1 METFLLNLLKTS
13 LLGSLAIL
21 AMLVLKPLW
30 RERYRAKTRCWL
42 WLALAAFLL
51 LPVDF
56 SVKNAPVQAAPPKD
70 YTLFVGTDKTAIQS
84 TDNLFGDMAEKSGQ
98 SPAQVRDTIIQR
110 PVTNPEQKTTR
121 YIPVTTILFYG
132 YLAGAAAFLL
142 YQGVSY
148 ALFRRTVRR
157 WKRDV
162 SRADYAAMLSDT
174 ARDLGV
180 SAPEMIVCEAI
191 STPAVTGLL
200 RPRLLLPHERYDV
213 QELRYILR
221 HELCHLKRR
230 DMLLKLVLLAA
241 NAMHWFNPV
250 VYLML
255 RQADEDIELACDS
268 AATDGLELPERAAYS
283 RTLLAAVQSSVRA
296 LPATT
301 CFGGTVERLKR
312 RITNVLG
319 AQKKRGLGV
328 VALVLALT
336 LTAGCAISWG
346 ERAQKNDDPFADK
359 SYTVDILL
367 YEAPAFTD
375 GFTDGT
381 YPSFR
386 TTTNTAGEKYVTLCD
401 AWGSTSIYGPM
412 EEYTLE
418 KQSFYALFGSTKA
431 SPVDDLIQN
440 NKSAWSGHCE
450 EASDG
455 QPNQVYLLKQKDGS
469 VYLGL
474 AGDYEEDG
482 SELFCSVFRLN
493 EQVNPIYA
501 SMDDY
506 AAACVED
513 LKKGTMTYSVSEN
526 NDYAS
531 RSIEDTVADVRVT
544 QLEQADS
551 LGNLS
556 PDGTVLELWYFQYEM
571 KPTNEAGMQID
582 VIGGQ
587 ELTDDGYLNENWT
600 HYLTVLH
607 YTYGEKTG
615 YQVIGTYTGNDGLWY
630 NGCSYS
636 GEEKYYLHDFYV
648 DYAGLDL
655 PKMFIPDLLNDTAAD
670 GYGRANQCEARLI
683 SGDGSYYFYAPITA
697 WACNPGTEF
706 WYSRYDTGSYFNAKK
721 LEQSLDEAKA
731 EWESTGAKAEKT
743 DAGWRFVTHEGMS
756 NTIVTLFDAPDGTCY
771 EVTTHWTFDG
781 STEENQWGWNRDR
794 AVEGEAV
801 ILQAMVN
808 SFRTSKI
815 LFTDGS
821 PNGSESSDP
830 APDDTAFQADL
841 QLASNGGA
849 SWLSLNTD
857 GMAVGGHD
865 PKDSAPTVLLDTCDY
880 KEYDPSESSPSG
892 SAVPPGGG
900 NPLALCLSLSNS
912 ARFTF
917 YEGSDFMLYQHGDTR
932 YYKVSSYGDYATIFD
947 AMLAWYN
954 KTPDK
959 EATFESDLVLASN
972 AATVDILAF
981 CPASGESGSHAPLLT
996 GYSVALDSYEYKPI
1010 DKPKNLDGLDSV
1022 ELWPHNAQATCLIF
1036 YKGTNT
1042 VKYVSGK
1049 SERYYRAVGDFS
1061 IVDNDGRTLYDLMR
1075 VWYDTAEYSDML
1087 TSDVRAQS
1095 KSFSWQEAAQNWA
1108 NAYYGTQKE
1117 VTSGSIYKF
1126 TWLNVTVNPAEE
1138 TTQAKRKAGEIDDNT
1153 YCFAVRVEFTAE
1165 SANALQS
1172 AMAGNTVKC
1181 ENPAA
1186 PKDAYEFYRCCTI
1199 QLRDDGRWYG
1209 TELGTGWLCAIPK
1222 KEGLPPPFFAVFQRR
1237 AGKSTGTSQ
1246 RYVV

>member
-42 WLALAAFLL
+42 WLALAVFLL

-132 YLAGAAAFLL
+132 YLAGTAAFLL

-162 SRADYAAMLSDT
+162 ARADYAAMLSDT

-250 VYLML
+250 AYLML

-336 LTAGCAISWG
+336 LTAGCAVSWG
-346 ERAQKNDDPFADK
+346 ERGKKNDAPF
-359 SYTVDILL
+359 
-367 YEAPAFTD
+367 
-375 GFTDGT
+375 DGT
-381 YPSFR
+381 RYNPVLVVANWELTIGKNFR
-386 TTTNTAGEKYVTLCD
+386 PLYYVSDESGTYFRLSREDGVNTVTMIYDGGET
-401 AWGSTSIYGPM
+401 AFAPM
-412 EEYTLE
+412 ESATLTQENFDGTLLPDLDALRSDNKTAWRVQLPDNFDDHDPEASPNLVFLLEQEDGTLYLCIGYHFNGGDAFPEDSDRIRWVYRLE
-418 KQSFYALFGSTKA
+418 KE
-431 SPVDDLIQN
+431 DDT
-440 NKSAWSGHCE
+440 
-450 EASDG
+450 
-455 QPNQVYLLKQKDGS
+455 
-469 VYLGL
+469 
-474 AGDYEEDG
+474 
-482 SELFCSVFRLN
+482 
-493 EQVNPIYA
+493 IYA

-526 NDYAS
+526 NKYAS

-544 QLEQADS
+544 QLEFADS

-571 KPTNEAGMQID
+571 KPTNEAGAQINI
-582 VIGGQ
+582 VGGQ

-607 YTYGEKTG
+607 YTSGEQTG
-615 YQVIGTYTGNDGLWY
+615 YQILGTYTGNDGLWY

-636 GEEKYYLHDFYV
+636 GEEKYYLHDFYI

-655 PKMFIPDLLNDTAAD
+655 PKMYIPNLVDGLVED
-670 GYGRANQCEARLI
+670 GYGHGNSVEGRLV
-683 SGDGSYYFYAPITA
+683 SGSTYNFCYYYVPITG
-697 WACNPGTEF
+697 WACSPGTDY
-706 WYSRYDTGSYFNAKK
+706 WYSRYDTGSYFSVKK
-721 LEQSLDEAKA
+721 LERGINDAKA
-731 EWESTGAKAEKT
+731 EWESTGVTGEKVDT
-743 DAGWRFVTHEGMS
+743 GCWRYVTHEGMS
-756 NTIVTLFDAPDGTCY
+756 NTIVTLFAGPNNTTY
-771 EVTTHWTFDG
+771 EVEIHWLFDG
-781 STEENQWGWNRDR
+781 STEENQWGWNHDR
-794 AVEGEAV
+794 AVEEEAV

-821 PNGSESSDP
+821 SNGSESSDP
-830 APDDTAFQADL
+830 APDDTAFQTDL

-865 PKDSAPTVLLDTCDY
+865 PKDAAPTVLLDTCDY

-892 SAVPPGGG
+892 SAVPPRGG

-981 CPASGESGSHAPLLT
+981 CPAGGESGSHAPLLT

-1049 SERYYRAVGDFS
+1049 SERYYRAIGDFS

-1126 TWLNVTVNPAEE
+1126 TWLNVTVTPAEE
-1138 TTQAKRKAGEIDDNT
+1138 TTQTKRKAGEIDDNT

-1209 TELGTGWLCAIPK
+1209 TELGIGW
-1222 KEGLPPPFFAVFQRR
+1222 
-1237 AGKSTGTSQ
+1237 
-1246 RYVV
+1246 

>member
-13 LLGSLAIL
+13 LLGSIAIL

-42 WLALAAFLL
+42 WLALAVFLL

-70 YTLFVGTDKTAIQS
+70 YTLFVGTDKTTIQS

-162 SRADYAAMLSDT
+162 ARADYASLLSDT

-336 LTAGCAISWG
+336 FTAGCAVSWG
-346 ERAQKNDDPFADK
+346 NKNELSDPFGK
-359 SYTVDILL
+359 SYTIADIVYIGVEPDDTFRENAANAELL
-367 YEAPAFTD
+367 LRPDAQSITLTWTDRYKWDCTAAGSFEMTEENFDRYFDGSAFEAADNPAGWQESDMSAAKLRRENANTWCFTTSSPPD
-375 GFTDGT
+375 GLTD
-381 YPSFR
+381 Y
-386 TTTNTAGEKYVTLCD
+386 LC
-401 AWGSTSIYGPM
+401 
-412 EEYTLE
+412 
-418 KQSFYALFGSTKA
+418 
-431 SPVDDLIQN
+431 
-440 NKSAWSGHCE
+440 
-450 EASDG
+450 
-455 QPNQVYLLKQKDGS
+455 LLQQKDGTL
-469 VYLGL
+469 YLAMGYYPDSKQTAPHCFHTL
-474 AGDYEEDG
+474 
-482 SELFCSVFRLN
+482 FRLA
-493 EQVNPIYA
+493 EKAVPIYA

-506 AAACVED
+506 AAMCVED

-526 NDYAS
+526 NEYAS

-544 QLEQADS
+544 QLEQGDS

-571 KPTNEAGMQID
+571 KPTNEAGAQINI
-582 VIGGQ
+582 VGGQ
-587 ELTDDGYLNENWT
+587 ELTDDGYLNEHWT

-607 YTYGEKTG
+607 YTSGEKTG
-615 YQVIGTYTGNDGLWY
+615 YQIIGTSMSNDGLWY
-630 NGCSYS
+630 NGCSY
-636 GEEKYYLHDFYV
+636 GVDLKYYLHDFYI
-648 DYAGLDL
+648 DYAGLNE
-655 PKMFIPDLLNDTAAD
+655 PKMYIPNLVDGLVED
-670 GYGRANQCEARLI
+670 GYGHGNSVEGRLV
-683 SGDGSYYFYAPITA
+683 SGSTYNFCYYYVPITG
-697 WACNPGTEF
+697 WACSPGTDY
-706 WYSRYDTGSYFNAKK
+706 WYSRYDTGSYFSVKK
-721 LEQSLDEAKA
+721 LERGINDAKA
-731 EWESTGAKAEKT
+731 EWESTGVTGEKVDT
-743 DAGWRFVTHEGMS
+743 GCWRYVTHEGMS
-756 NTIVTLFDAPDGTCY
+756 NTIVTLFAGPNNTTY
-771 EVTTHWTFDG
+771 EVEIHWLFDG

-794 AVEGEAV
+794 AVEEEAV

-815 LFTDGS
+815 LPTMD
-821 PNGSESSDP
+821 PVLDDP
-830 APDDTAFQADL
+830 AFKADL
-841 QLASNGGA
+841 QLATNGGA
-849 SWLSLNTD
+849 SWMYLSKNSA
-857 GMAVGGHD
+857 AVSD
-865 PKDSAPTVLLDTCDY
+865 CNMRNVTPTVKLDECSYALLNEEFTPDDGKQT
-880 KEYDPSESSPSG
+880 
-892 SAVPPGGG
+892 
-900 NPLALCLSLSNS
+900 LTLWLSNNDS
-912 ARFTF
+912 SHLAF
-917 YEGSDFMLYQHGDTR
+917 YESTNVMLYQRDDAR
-932 YYKVSSYGDYATIFD
+932 YYKVSNFGDYATLYD
-947 AMLAWYN
+947 AMLAWFN
-954 KTPDK
+954 SAQSGTEP
-959 EATFESDLVLASN
+959 SDASSTTTTN
-972 AATVDILAF
+972 AVSRDSLIKAA
-981 CPASGESGSHAPLLT
+981 
-996 GYSVALDSYEYKPI
+996 DSYVDLGGYLWYTAGGKFCRWHE
-1010 DKPKNLDGLDSV
+1010 GGSV
-1022 ELWPHNAQATCLIF
+1022 ETVCDLPLDYDTPVSASLSTQDNRILMNYHIGGATMGSFI
-1036 YKGTNT
+1036 T
-1042 VKYVSGK
+1042 
-1049 SERYYRAVGDFS
+1049 D
-1061 IVDNDGRTLYDLMR
+1061 LYDTDGKKLSSINGYNAIAISGDIIVMTDYFMPTPNNMSIS
-1075 VWYDTAEYSDML
+1075 YDCGKTFTEFGDKDWFYGSAL
-1087 TSDVRAQS
+1087 TED
-1095 KSFSWQEAAQNWA
+1095 
-1108 NAYYGTQKE
+1108 GTY
-1117 VTSGSIYKF
+1117 VTSVNSSLEIRDGYVYTTAVYDINHEKSDDP
-1126 TWLNVTVNPAEE
+1126 LVTH
-1138 TTQAKRKAGEIDDNT
+1138 
-1153 YCFAVRVEFTAE
+1153 AVRI
-1165 SANALQS
+1165 SI
-1172 AMAGNTVKC
+1172 K
-1181 ENPAA
+1181 
-1186 PKDAYEFYRCCTI
+1186 
-1199 QLRDDGRWYG
+1199 
-1209 TELGTGWLCAIPK
+1209 TGAQEILD
-1222 KEGLPPPFFAVFQRR
+1222 
-1237 AGKSTGTSQ
+1237 
-1246 RYVV
+1246 

>member
-98 SPAQVRDTIIQR
+98 SPAAVRDTIIQR

-142 YQGVSY
+142 YQGISY

-200 RPRLLLPHERYDV
+200 CPRLLLPHERYDV

-336 LTAGCAISWG
+336 LTAGCATSWG
-346 ERAQKNDDPFADK
+346 SRDASTAPFDGSRYNPMFVFGNSELTTGKDFRPLYYVSDGNGFSVQLSQGNGAK
-359 SYTVDILL
+359 SVALTYGSTVAVYMPLESVTL
-367 YEAPAFTD
+367 TQENF
-375 GFTDGT
+375 DGT
-381 YPSFR
+381 LLPDLDTLRGDNKAAWRVQLPDNFDDHDPEASPNLVFLLEQEDGTLYLCIGYHFEGGDAFPEDTDRIRWVYRLEKEDDTLYPSM
-386 TTTNTAGEKYVTLCD
+386 D
-401 AWGSTSIYGPM
+401 A
-412 EEYTLE
+412 
-418 KQSFYALFGSTKA
+418 
-431 SPVDDLIQN
+431 
-440 NKSAWSGHCE
+440 
-450 EASDG
+450 
-455 QPNQVYLLKQKDGS
+455 
-469 VYLGL
+469 
-474 AGDYEEDG
+474 
-482 SELFCSVFRLN
+482 
-493 EQVNPIYA
+493 
-501 SMDDY
+501 Y
-506 AAACVED
+506 AAAQVEK
-513 LKKGTMTYSVSEN
+513 LKKSTMSYCTSEDGN
-526 NDYAS
+526 YAS
-531 RSIEDTVADVRVT
+531 QVAEDTVADVRVT
-544 QLEQADS
+544 QLEQGDS

-571 KPTNEAGMQID
+571 KPTNEAGVEIEP
-582 VIGGQ
+582 VGGQ
-587 ELTDDGYLNENWT
+587 YVTDDGYLRESWT
-600 HYLTVLH
+600 HYLTVLR
-607 YTYGEKTG
+607 YTSGEKTG

-630 NGCSYS
+630 DGCNYS
-636 GEEKYYLHDFYV
+636 GEEKYYLHDFYI

-655 PKMFIPDLLNDTAAD
+655 PKMFIPNLLNAATD

-794 AVEGEAV
+794 AVEGEAEV
-801 ILQAMVN
+801 LRAMVR
-808 SFRTSKI
+808 SFTVNW
-815 LFTDGS
+815 DADAAA
-821 PNGSESSDP
+821 DP
-830 APDDTAFQADL
+830 ALDDSDFQADL

-849 SWLSLNTD
+849 AWMFLYRDNAAITDRDMLNVTPTVRLDECSYALLHDKFTPADGARSLTLWLSNNDSSHLAFFEGTD
-857 GMAVGGHD
+857 IV
-865 PKDSAPTVLLDTCDY
+865 
-880 KEYDPSESSPSG
+880 
-892 SAVPPGGG
+892 
-900 NPLALCLSLSNS
+900 
-912 ARFTF
+912 
-917 YEGSDFMLYQHGDTR
+917 LYQRDDAY
-932 YYKVSSYGDYATIFD
+932 YYKVSDYGDYATLYD
-947 AMLAWYN
+947 AMLAWFN
-954 KTPDK
+954 SAQSGTEPSDASS
-959 EATFESDLVLASN
+959 ATTTN
-972 AATVDILAF
+972 AVSRDSLIKAA
-981 CPASGESGSHAPLLT
+981 
-996 GYSVALDSYEYKPI
+996 DSYVDLGGYLWYTAGGKFCRWHEGGSVETIDTLPI
-1010 DKPKNLDGLDSV
+1010 DYLNDAPVSASLSTQDNRILMSYHIGGATMGTYVTELYNSDGEQYVKIDGYESIAFDNHGNIVKTLQFPPAQNNLSISYD
-1022 ELWPHNAQATCLIF
+1022 
-1036 YKGTNT
+1036 
-1042 VKYVSGK
+1042 SGK
-1049 SERYYRAVGDFS
+1049 TWTSIGDADYFYGSVTEDGSSISYFPGALEIRDGYVYTTAV
-1061 IVDNDGRTLYDLMR
+1061 YDI
-1075 VWYDTAEYSDML
+1075 DHQK
-1087 TSDVRAQS
+1087 TSDPL
-1095 KSFSWQEAAQNWA
+1095 
-1108 NAYYGTQKE
+1108 
-1117 VTSGSIYKF
+1117 VTHS
-1126 TWLNVTVNPAEE
+1126 
-1138 TTQAKRKAGEIDDNT
+1138 
-1153 YCFAVRVEFTAE
+1153 VRV
-1165 SANALQS
+1165 NL
-1172 AMAGNTVKC
+1172 K
-1181 ENPAA
+1181 
-1186 PKDAYEFYRCCTI
+1186 
-1199 QLRDDGRWYG
+1199 
-1209 TELGTGWLCAIPK
+1209 TGAQEILD
-1222 KEGLPPPFFAVFQRR
+1222 
-1237 AGKSTGTSQ
+1237 
-1246 RYVV
+1246 

>member
-56 SVKNAPVQAAPPKD
+56 SVKNAPVQAEPPKD

-98 SPAQVRDTIIQR
+98 SPAAVRDTIIQR

-162 SRADYAAMLSDT
+162 SRADYASLLSDT

-319 AQKKRGLGV
+319 AQKKRGLGI

-336 LTAGCAISWG
+336 LTAGCAVSWG

-359 SYTVDILL
+359 SYTVDTLL
-367 YEAPAFTD
+367 YEAPGFTD
-375 GFTDGT
+375 GFTDGA
-381 YPSFR
+381 YPTFR
-386 TTTNTAGEKYVTLCD
+386 TATNPAGEKYVTMFNDLGY
-401 AWGSTSIYGPM
+401 ALIYGPM
-412 EEYTLE
+412 EEYKLE
-418 KQSFYALFGSTKA
+418 KQSFYALFGNTRDA
-431 SPVDDLIQN
+431 SPVDDLMQH
-440 NKSAWSGHCE
+440 NKSAWTGYCE
-450 EASDG
+450 EAKDS
-455 QPNQVYLLKQKDGS
+455 QPYQAYLLEQEDGTI
-469 VYLGL
+469 YLGL
-474 AGDYEEDG
+474 SADYAEDG
-482 SELFCSVFRLN
+482 SECFCMVYRL
-493 EQVNPIYA
+493 EKQDDTIYA

-506 AAACVED
+506 AAACVAE
-513 LKKGTMTYSVSEN
+513 LKKGTMSYCTSEDGN
-526 NDYAS
+526 YAS
-531 RSIEDTVADVRVT
+531 QVAEDTVADVRVT
-544 QLEQADS
+544 QLEMGDS

-607 YTYGEKTG
+607 YTSGEKTG
-615 YQVIGTYTGNDGLWY
+615 YQVIGTSMSNDGLWY
-630 NGCSYS
+630 NGCSY
-636 GEEKYYLHDFYV
+636 GQELKYYLHDFYI

-655 PKMFIPDLLNDTAAD
+655 PKMYIPNLVDGTVTD
-670 GYGRANQCEARLI
+670 GYGNENTVEGRLI
-683 SGDGSYYFYAPITA
+683 SGDGNYRFYVPIDA
-697 WACNPGTEF
+697 WLCKPDSEY
-706 WYSRYDTGSYFNAKK
+706 WYSRYTGSYFSVT
-721 LEQSLDEAKA
+721 EVDHSLYDEKP
-731 EWESTGAKAEKT
+731 EWESAGYTAEWI
-743 DAGWRFVTHEGMS
+743 DESCRFVTHEGMS
-756 NTIVTLFDAPDGTCY
+756 NTVVTLFNGPNNICY
-771 EVTTHWTFDG
+771 IVEIHWLFDG
-781 STEENQWGWNRDR
+781 STEENQWGWNHDR
-794 AVEGEAV
+794 AVEGEAT

-821 PNGSESSDP
+821 SNGSESSDP
-830 APDDTAFQADL
+830 APDDTAFQTDL

-865 PKDSAPTVLLDTCDY
+865 PKDAAPTVLLDTCDY

-981 CPASGESGSHAPLLT
+981 CPAGGESGSHAPLLT

-1010 DKPKNLDGLDSV
+1010 DKPKKLDGLDSV

-1209 TELGTGWLCAIPK
+1209 TELGTGW
-1222 KEGLPPPFFAVFQRR
+1222 
-1237 AGKSTGTSQ
+1237 
-1246 RYVV
+1246 

>member
-42 WLALAAFLL
+42 WLALAVFLL

-319 AQKKRGLGV
+319 AQKKRGLGI

-336 LTAGCAISWG
+336 LTAGCAVSWG

-359 SYTVDILL
+359 SYTVDTLL
-367 YEAPAFTD
+367 YEAPGFTD
-375 GFTDGT
+375 GFTDGA
-381 YPSFR
+381 YPTFR
-386 TTTNTAGEKYVTLCD
+386 TATNPAGEKYVTMFNDLGY
-401 AWGSTSIYGPM
+401 ALIYGPM
-412 EEYTLE
+412 EEYKLE
-418 KQSFYALFGSTKA
+418 KQSFYALFGNTRDA
-431 SPVDDLIQN
+431 SPVDDLMQH
-440 NKSAWSGHCE
+440 NKSAWTGYCE
-450 EASDG
+450 EAKDS
-455 QPNQVYLLKQKDGS
+455 QPYQAYLLEQEDGTI
-469 VYLGL
+469 YLGL
-474 AGDYEEDG
+474 SADYAEDG
-482 SELFCSVFRLN
+482 SECFCMVYRLN
-493 EQVNPIYA
+493 EQINPIYA

-571 KPTNEAGMQID
+571 KPTNEAGVQID

-587 ELTDDGYLNENWT
+587 ELTDDGYLNEHWT

-615 YQVIGTYTGNDGLWY
+615 YQIIGTSMSNDGLWY
-630 NGCSYS
+630 NGCGY
-636 GEEKYYLHDFYV
+636 GVDLKYYLHDFYV

-655 PKMFIPDLLNDTAAD
+655 PKMYIPNLVDGLVED
-670 GYGRANQCEARLI
+670 GYGHGNSVEGRLV
-683 SGDGSYYFYAPITA
+683 SGSTYNFCYYYVPITG
-697 WACNPGTEF
+697 WACSPGTDY
-706 WYSRYDTGSYFNAKK
+706 WYSRYDTGSYFSVKK
-721 LEQSLDEAKA
+721 LERGINDAKA
-731 EWESTGAKAEKT
+731 EWESTGVTGEKVDT
-743 DAGWRFVTHEGMS
+743 GCWRYVTHEGMS
-756 NTIVTLFDAPDGTCY
+756 NTIVTLFAGPNNTTY
-771 EVTTHWTFDG
+771 EVEIHWLFDG

-794 AVEGEAV
+794 AVEEEAV
-801 ILQAMVN
+801 ILQAMVKHFTIN
-808 SFRTSKI
+808 GGI
-815 LFTDGS
+815 YFTDGS
-821 PNGSESSDP
+821 SDSESP
-830 APDDTAFQADL
+830 ADTAFLTDL

-865 PKDSAPTVLLDTCDY
+865 PKDAAPTVLLDTCDY

-892 SAVPPGGG
+892 SAVPPRGG

-981 CPASGESGSHAPLLT
+981 CPAGGESGSHAPLLT

-1075 VWYDTAEYSDML
+1075 VWYDTVEYSDML

-1199 QLRDDGRWYG
+1199 QLKDDGRWYG
-1209 TELGTGWLCAIPK
+1209 TELGTGW
-1222 KEGLPPPFFAVFQRR
+1222 
-1237 AGKSTGTSQ
+1237 
-1246 RYVV
+1246 

>member
-142 YQGVSY
+142 YQGISY
-148 ALFRRTVRR
+148 AHFRRTVRR

-319 AQKKRGLGV
+319 VQKKRGLGI

-336 LTAGCAISWG
+336 LTAGCAVSWG

-359 SYTVDILL
+359 SYTVDTLL
-367 YEAPAFTD
+367 YEAPGFTD
-375 GFTDGT
+375 GFTDGA
-381 YPSFR
+381 YPTFR
-386 TTTNTAGEKYVTLCD
+386 TATNPAGEKYVTMFNDLGY
-401 AWGSTSIYGPM
+401 ALIYGPM
-412 EEYTLE
+412 EEYKLE
-418 KQSFYALFGSTKA
+418 KQSFYALFGNTRDA
-431 SPVDDLIQN
+431 SPVDDLMQH
-440 NKSAWSGHCE
+440 NKSAWTGYCE
-450 EASDG
+450 EAKDS
-455 QPNQVYLLKQKDGS
+455 QPYQAYLLEQEDGTI
-469 VYLGL
+469 YLGL
-474 AGDYEEDG
+474 SADYAEDG
-482 SELFCSVFRLN
+482 SECFCMVYRLN
-493 EQVNPIYA
+493 EQINPIYA

-526 NDYAS
+526 NEYAS

-544 QLEQADS
+544 QLEQGDS

-571 KPTNEAGMQID
+571 KPTNEAGVEIEP
-582 VIGGQ
+582 VGGQ
-587 ELTDDGYLNENWT
+587 YVTDDGYLRESWT

-607 YTYGEKTG
+607 YTSGEKTG

-630 NGCSYS
+630 NGCNYS
-636 GEEKYYLHDFYV
+636 GEEKYYLHDFYI

-655 PKMFIPDLLNDTAAD
+655 PKMFIPNLLNAATD

-815 LFTDGS
+815 LPTTD
-821 PNGSESSDP
+821 PVLDDP
-830 APDDTAFQADL
+830 AFKADL
-841 QLASNGGA
+841 QLATNGGA
-849 SWLSLNTD
+849 SWMYLSKNSA
-857 GMAVGGHD
+857 AVSD
-865 PKDSAPTVLLDTCDY
+865 CNMRNVTPTVKLDECSYALLNEEFTPDDGKQT
-880 KEYDPSESSPSG
+880 
-892 SAVPPGGG
+892 
-900 NPLALCLSLSNS
+900 LTLWLSNNDS
-912 ARFTF
+912 SHLAF
-917 YEGSDFMLYQHGDTR
+917 YEGTNVMLYQRDDAR
-932 YYKVSSYGDYATIFD
+932 YYKVSNFGDYATLYD
-947 AMLAWYN
+947 AMLAWFN
-954 KTPDK
+954 SAQSGTEP
-959 EATFESDLVLASN
+959 SDASSTTTTN
-972 AATVDILAF
+972 AVSRDSLIKAA
-981 CPASGESGSHAPLLT
+981 
-996 GYSVALDSYEYKPI
+996 DSYVDLGGYLWYTAGGKFCRWRE
-1010 DKPKNLDGLDSV
+1010 GGSV
-1022 ELWPHNAQATCLIF
+1022 ETVCDLPLDYDTPVSASLSTQDNRILMNYHIGGATMGSFI
-1036 YKGTNT
+1036 T
-1042 VKYVSGK
+1042 
-1049 SERYYRAVGDFS
+1049 D
-1061 IVDNDGRTLYDLMR
+1061 LYDTDGKKLSSINGYNAIAISGDIIVMTDYFMPTPNNMSIS
-1075 VWYDTAEYSDML
+1075 YDCGKTFTEFGDKDWFYGSAL
-1087 TSDVRAQS
+1087 TED
-1095 KSFSWQEAAQNWA
+1095 
-1108 NAYYGTQKE
+1108 GTY
-1117 VTSGSIYKF
+1117 VTSVNSSLEIRDGYVYTTAVYDINHEKSDDP
-1126 TWLNVTVNPAEE
+1126 LVTH
-1138 TTQAKRKAGEIDDNT
+1138 
-1153 YCFAVRVEFTAE
+1153 AVRIST
-1165 SANALQS
+1165 
-1172 AMAGNTVKC
+1172 K
-1181 ENPAA
+1181 
-1186 PKDAYEFYRCCTI
+1186 
-1199 QLRDDGRWYG
+1199 
-1209 TELGTGWLCAIPK
+1209 TGAQEILD
-1222 KEGLPPPFFAVFQRR
+1222 
-1237 AGKSTGTSQ
+1237 
-1246 RYVV
+1246 

>member
-42 WLALAAFLL
+42 WLALAVFLL

-70 YTLFVGTDKTAIQS
+70 YTLFVGTDKTTIQS

-162 SRADYAAMLSDT
+162 ARADYAAMLSDT

-200 RPRLLLPHERYDV
+200 RPRLLLPHEHYDV

-283 RTLLAAVQSSVRA
+283 RILLAAVQSSVRA

-336 LTAGCAISWG
+336 LTAGCAVGWG
-346 ERAQKNDDPFADK
+346 ERAQTQKNDDPFADK

-367 YEAPAFTD
+367 YEAPGFTD
-375 GFTDGT
+375 GFTDGA
-381 YPSFR
+381 YPTFR
-386 TTTNTAGEKYVTLCD
+386 TATNPAGEKYVTMFNDLGY
-401 AWGSTSIYGPM
+401 ALIYGPM
-412 EEYTLE
+412 EEYKLE
-418 KQSFYALFGSTKA
+418 KQSFYALFGNTRDA
-431 SPVDDLIQN
+431 SPVDDLMQH
-440 NKSAWSGHCE
+440 NKSAWTGYCE
-450 EASDG
+450 EAKDS
-455 QPNQVYLLKQKDGS
+455 QPYQAYLLEQEDGTI
-469 VYLGL
+469 YLGL
-474 AGDYEEDG
+474 SADYAEDG
-482 SELFCSVFRLN
+482 SECFCMVYRL
-493 EQVNPIYA
+493 EKEDDTIYA

-607 YTYGEKTG
+607 YTSGEQTG

-794 AVEGEAV
+794 AVEGEAEV
-801 ILQAMVN
+801 LRAMVR
-808 SFRTSKI
+808 SFTVNW
-815 LFTDGS
+815 DADAAA
-821 PNGSESSDP
+821 DP
-830 APDDTAFQADL
+830 ALDDSDFQADL

-849 SWLSLNTD
+849 AWMFLYRDNAAITDRDMLNVTPTVRLDECSYALLHDKFTPADGARSLTLWLSNNDSSHLVFFEDTD
-857 GMAVGGHD
+857 I
-865 PKDSAPTVLLDTCDY
+865 
-880 KEYDPSESSPSG
+880 
-892 SAVPPGGG
+892 
-900 NPLALCLSLSNS
+900 
-912 ARFTF
+912 
-917 YEGSDFMLYQHGDTR
+917 MLYQRDDAY
-932 YYKVSSYGDYATIFD
+932 YYKVSDYGDYATLYD
-947 AMLAWYN
+947 AMLAWFNSAQSGTEPSDASSATTTNAVSRDSLIKAADSYVDLGGYLWYTADGKFCRWHEGGSVETLRELPYN
-954 KTPDK
+954 DVTDQPAI
-959 EATFESDLVLASN
+959 ATLA
-972 AATVDILAF
+972 VEYDQ
-981 CPASGESGSHAPLLT
+981 
-996 GYSVALDSYEYKPI
+996 VALRWHIGGATTGTTMLELYGADGKRTME
-1010 DKPKNLDGLDSV
+1010 LDGSA
-1022 ELWPHNAQATCLIF
+1022 P
-1036 YKGTNT
+1036 
-1042 VKYVSGK
+1042 
-1049 SERYYRAVGDFS
+1049 
-1061 IVDNDGRTLYDLMR
+1061 
-1075 VWYDTAEYSDML
+1075 
-1087 TSDVRAQS
+1087 
-1095 KSFSWQEAAQNWA
+1095 
-1108 NAYYGTQKE
+1108 
-1117 VTSGSIYKF
+1117 
-1126 TWLNVTVNPAEE
+1126 
-1138 TTQAKRKAGEIDDNT
+1138 
-1153 YCFAVRVEFTAE
+1153 FAI
-1165 SANALQS
+1165 S
-1172 AMAGNTVKC
+1172 GNTVVKLLSFPPTTG
-1181 ENPAA
+1181 NLLLSTDGGKTWSAIG
-1186 PKDAYEFYRCCTI
+1186 DADWFYGSVTEDSSGSTSYALADLTI
-1199 QLRDDGRWYG
+1199 RDGYVYTTAVYDVHHEKSNDPLVTRSVRINL
-1209 TELGTGWLCAIPK
+1209 TTGAQEILD
-1222 KEGLPPPFFAVFQRR
+1222 
-1237 AGKSTGTSQ
+1237 
-1246 RYVV
+1246 

>member
-51 LPVDF
+51 LPIDF

-162 SRADYAAMLSDT
+162 SRADYASLLSDT

-200 RPRLLLPHERYDV
+200 RPRLLLPHEHYDV

-230 DMLLKLVLLAA
+230 DMLLKLVLLSA

-319 AQKKRGLGV
+319 AQKKRGLGI

-336 LTAGCAISWG
+336 LTAGCAVSWG

-359 SYTVDILL
+359 SYTVDTLL
-367 YEAPAFTD
+367 YEAPGFTD
-375 GFTDGT
+375 GFTDGA
-381 YPSFR
+381 YPTFR
-386 TTTNTAGEKYVTLCD
+386 TATNPAGEKYVTMFNDLGY
-401 AWGSTSIYGPM
+401 ALIYGPM
-412 EEYTLE
+412 EEYKLE
-418 KQSFYALFGSTKA
+418 KQSFYALFGNTRDA
-431 SPVDDLIQN
+431 SPVDDLMQH
-440 NKSAWSGHCE
+440 NKSAWTGYCE
-450 EASDG
+450 EAKDS
-455 QPNQVYLLKQKDGS
+455 QPYQAYLLEQEDGTI
-469 VYLGL
+469 YLGL
-474 AGDYEEDG
+474 SADYAEDG
-482 SELFCSVFRLN
+482 SECFCMVYRL
-493 EQVNPIYA
+493 EKQDDTIYA

-506 AAACVED
+506 AAERVAE

-526 NDYAS
+526 NEYAS

-544 QLEQADS
+544 QLEQGDS

-571 KPTNEAGMQID
+571 KPTNEAGAQINI
-582 VIGGQ
+582 VGGQ
-587 ELTDDGYLNENWT
+587 ELTDDGYLNEHWT

-615 YQVIGTYTGNDGLWY
+615 YQILGTSMSNDGLWY
-630 NGCSYS
+630 NGCSY
-636 GEEKYYLHDFYV
+636 GVDLKYYLHDFYV

-655 PKMFIPDLLNDTAAD
+655 PKMYIPNLVDGLVED
-670 GYGRANQCEARLI
+670 GYGHGNSVEGRLV
-683 SGDGSYYFYAPITA
+683 SGSTYNFCYYYVPITG
-697 WACNPGTEF
+697 WACSPGTDY
-706 WYSRYDTGSYFNAKK
+706 WYSRYDTGSYFSVKK
-721 LEQSLDEAKA
+721 LERGINDAKA
-731 EWESTGAKAEKT
+731 EWESTGVTGEKVDT
-743 DAGWRFVTHEGMS
+743 GCWRYVTHEGMS
-756 NTIVTLFDAPDGTCY
+756 NTIVTLFAGPNNTTY
-771 EVTTHWTFDG
+771 EVEIHWLFDG

-794 AVEGEAV
+794 AVEEEAV
-801 ILQAMVN
+801 ILQAMVKHFTIN
-808 SFRTSKI
+808 GGI
-815 LFTDGS
+815 YFTDGS
-821 PNGSESSDP
+821 SDSESP
-830 APDDTAFQADL
+830 ADTAFLTDL

-865 PKDSAPTVLLDTCDY
+865 PKDAAPTVLLDTCDY

-981 CPASGESGSHAPLLT
+981 CPAGGESGSHAPLLT

-1087 TSDVRAQS
+1087 TSDVLAQS

-1186 PKDAYEFYRCCTI
+1186 PKDAYAFYRCCTI
-1199 QLRDDGRWYG
+1199 QLKDDGRWYG
-1209 TELGTGWLCAIPK
+1209 TELGTGW
-1222 KEGLPPPFFAVFQRR
+1222 
-1237 AGKSTGTSQ
+1237 
-1246 RYVV
+1246 

>member
-200 RPRLLLPHERYDV
+200 RPRLLLPHEHYDV

-319 AQKKRGLGV
+319 AQKKRGLGI

-336 LTAGCAISWG
+336 LTAGCAVSWG

-359 SYTVDILL
+359 SYTVDTLL
-367 YEAPAFTD
+367 YEAPGFTD
-375 GFTDGT
+375 GFTDGA
-381 YPSFR
+381 YPTFR
-386 TTTNTAGEKYVTLCD
+386 TATNPAGEKYVTMFNDLGY
-401 AWGSTSIYGPM
+401 ALIYGPM
-412 EEYTLE
+412 EEYKLE
-418 KQSFYALFGSTKA
+418 KQSFYALFGNTRDA
-431 SPVDDLIQN
+431 SPVDDLMQH
-440 NKSAWSGHCE
+440 NKSAWTGYCE
-450 EASDG
+450 EAKDS
-455 QPNQVYLLKQKDGS
+455 QPYQAYLLEQEDGTI
-469 VYLGL
+469 YLGL
-474 AGDYEEDG
+474 SADYAEDG
-482 SELFCSVFRLN
+482 SECFCMVYRLN
-493 EQVNPIYA
+493 EQINPIYP

-526 NDYAS
+526 NEYAS

-544 QLEQADS
+544 QLEFADS

-571 KPTNEAGMQID
+571 KPTNEAGVEIEP
-582 VIGGQ
+582 VGGQ
-587 ELTDDGYLNENWT
+587 YVTDDGYLRESWT

-615 YQVIGTYTGNDGLWY
+615 YQIIGTYTGNDGLWY

-636 GEEKYYLHDFYV
+636 GEEKYYLHDFYI
-648 DYAGLDL
+648 DYAGLNE
-655 PKMFIPDLLNDTAAD
+655 PKMYIPDLVDGLVED
-670 GYGRANQCEARLI
+670 GYGHGNSVEGRLV
-683 SGDGSYYFYAPITA
+683 SGSTYNFCYYYVPITG
-697 WACNPGTEF
+697 WACSPGTDY
-706 WYSRYDTGSYFNAKK
+706 WYSRYDTGSYFSVKK
-721 LEQSLDEAKA
+721 LERGINDAKV
-731 EWESTGAKAEKT
+731 EWESTGVTGEKVDT
-743 DAGWRFVTHEGMS
+743 GCWRYVTHEGMS
-756 NTIVTLFDAPDGTCY
+756 NTIVTLFAGPNNTTY
-771 EVTTHWTFDG
+771 EVEIHWLFDG
-781 STEENQWGWNRDR
+781 STEENQWGWNHDR
-794 AVEGEAV
+794 AVEEEAV
-801 ILQAMVN
+801 ILQAMVKHFTIN
-808 SFRTSKI
+808 GGI
-815 LFTDGS
+815 YFTDGS
-821 PNGSESSDP
+821 SDSESP
-830 APDDTAFQADL
+830 ADTAFLTDL

-865 PKDSAPTVLLDTCDY
+865 PKDAAPTVLLDTCDY

-892 SAVPPGGG
+892 SAVPPRGG

-981 CPASGESGSHAPLLT
+981 CPAGGESGSHAPLLT

-1075 VWYDTAEYSDML
+1075 VWYDTVEYSDML

-1199 QLRDDGRWYG
+1199 QLKDDGRWYG
-1209 TELGTGWLCAIPK
+1209 TELGTGW
-1222 KEGLPPPFFAVFQRR
+1222 
-1237 AGKSTGTSQ
+1237 
-1246 RYVV
+1246 

>member
-42 WLALAAFLL
+42 WLALAVFLL

-162 SRADYAAMLSDT
+162 ARADYAAMLSNT

-200 RPRLLLPHERYDV
+200 RPRLLLPHEHYDV

-336 LTAGCAISWG
+336 LTAGCAVSWG
-346 ERAQKNDDPFADK
+346 SRDASTAPFDGSRYHPVFVLENPELTIGESFLPLSNITSTSVQLSQADGIK
-359 SYTVDILL
+359 MVALTYTGTAMVYTPMESVTLTQ
-367 YEAPAFTD
+367 ENF
-375 GFTDGT
+375 DGT
-381 YPSFR
+381 LLPDLDALRSD
-386 TTTNTAGEKYVTLCD
+386 NKTAWRVQLPDNFDDHDPEASPNLVFLLEQEDGTLYLCIGYHFNGGD
-401 AWGSTSIYGPM
+401 AFPEDSDRIRWVYR
-412 EEYTLE
+412 LE
-418 KQSFYALFGSTKA
+418 K
-431 SPVDDLIQN
+431 
-440 NKSAWSGHCE
+440 
-450 EASDG
+450 
-455 QPNQVYLLKQKDGS
+455 
-469 VYLGL
+469 
-474 AGDYEEDG
+474 ED
-482 SELFCSVFRLN
+482 N
-493 EQVNPIYA
+493 TIYP

-506 AAACVED
+506 AAACVEY

-544 QLEQADS
+544 RLEQGDS

-571 KPTNEAGMQID
+571 KPTNEAGVQID

-587 ELTDDGYLNENWT
+587 ELTDDGYLNEHWT

-607 YTYGEKTG
+607 YTSGEKTG
-615 YQVIGTYTGNDGLWY
+615 YQIIGTSMSNDGLWY
-630 NGCSYS
+630 NGCGY
-636 GEEKYYLHDFYV
+636 GVDLKYYLHDFYV

-655 PKMFIPDLLNDTAAD
+655 PKMYIPDLVDGLVED
-670 GYGRANQCEARLI
+670 GYGHGNTVEGRLV
-683 SGDGSYYFYAPITA
+683 SGSTYNFCYYYVPITG
-697 WACNPGTEF
+697 WACSPGTDY
-706 WYSRYDTGSYFNAKK
+706 WYSRYDTGSYFSVKK
-721 LEQSLDEAKA
+721 LERGINDAKA
-731 EWESTGAKAEKT
+731 EWESTGVTGEKVDT
-743 DAGWRFVTHEGMS
+743 GCWRYVTHEGMS
-756 NTIVTLFDAPDGTCY
+756 NTIVTLFAGPNNTTY
-771 EVTTHWTFDG
+771 EVEIHWLFDG

-794 AVEGEAV
+794 AVEEEAV
-801 ILQAMVN
+801 ILQAMVKHFTIN
-808 SFRTSKI
+808 GGI
-815 LFTDGS
+815 YFTDGS
-821 PNGSESSDP
+821 SDSESP
-830 APDDTAFQADL
+830 ADTAFLTDL
-841 QLASNGGA
+841 QLAANGGIESLTLFPA
-849 SWLSLNTD
+849 ATSSIISPREPVSTEGSELHVDLSNYGYSSTSEPENISLLNHIRIDLKGDSQSWF
-857 GMAVGGHD
+857 
-865 PKDSAPTVLLDTCDY
+865 
-880 KEYDPSESSPSG
+880 ESYQ
-892 SAVPPGGG
+892 GG
-900 NPLALCLSLSNS
+900 NVIGYCAENRP
-912 ARFTF
+912 T
-917 YEGSDFMLYQHGDTR
+917 E
-932 YYKVSSYGDYATIFD
+932 YY
-947 AMLAWYN
+947 
-954 KTPDK
+954 
-959 EATFESDLVLASN
+959 
-972 AATVDILAF
+972 LAF
-981 CPASGESGSHAPLLT
+981 
-996 GYSVALDSYEYKPI
+996 
-1010 DKPKNLDGLDSV
+1010 
-1022 ELWPHNAQATCLIF
+1022 
-1036 YKGTNT
+1036 
-1042 VKYVSGK
+1042 
-1049 SERYYRAVGDFS
+1049 GDF
-1061 IVDNDGRTLYDLMR
+1061 GKYATLYDVILEWYHSAQSGTEPSDASSTTTTNAVSR
-1075 VWYDTAEYSDML
+1075 DSLIKAADSYVDLGGYLWYTAGGKFCRWHEGGSVETVCDLPLDYDTPVSASLSTQDNRVLMNYHIGGAIMGSFITDLYDTDGKKLSSINGYNAIAISGDIIVMTDHFMPTPNNMSISYDCGKTFTEFGDKDWFYGSAL
-1087 TSDVRAQS
+1087 TED
-1095 KSFSWQEAAQNWA
+1095 
-1108 NAYYGTQKE
+1108 GTY
-1117 VTSGSIYKF
+1117 VTSVNSSLEIRDGYVYTTAVYDINHEKSDDP
-1126 TWLNVTVNPAEE
+1126 LVTH
-1138 TTQAKRKAGEIDDNT
+1138 
-1153 YCFAVRVEFTAE
+1153 AVRI
-1165 SANALQS
+1165 SI
-1172 AMAGNTVKC
+1172 K
-1181 ENPAA
+1181 
-1186 PKDAYEFYRCCTI
+1186 
-1199 QLRDDGRWYG
+1199 
-1209 TELGTGWLCAIPK
+1209 TGAQEILD
-1222 KEGLPPPFFAVFQRR
+1222 
-1237 AGKSTGTSQ
+1237 
-1246 RYVV
+1246 

>member
-268 AATDGLELPERAAYS
+268 AATDDLDRAERAAYS

-336 LTAGCAISWG
+336 LTAGCAVSWG

-359 SYTVDILL
+359 SYTVDTLL
-367 YEAPAFTD
+367 YEAPGFTD
-375 GFTDGT
+375 GFTDGA
-381 YPSFR
+381 YPTFR
-386 TTTNTAGEKYVTLCD
+386 TATNPAGEKYVTMFNDLGY
-401 AWGSTSIYGPM
+401 ALIYGPM
-412 EEYTLE
+412 EEYKLE
-418 KQSFYALFGSTKA
+418 KQSFYALFGNTRDA
-431 SPVDDLIQN
+431 SPVDDLMQH
-440 NKSAWSGHCE
+440 NKSAWTGYCE
-450 EASDG
+450 EAKDS
-455 QPNQVYLLKQKDGS
+455 QPYQAYLLEQEDGTI
-469 VYLGL
+469 YLGL
-474 AGDYEEDG
+474 SADYAEDG
-482 SELFCSVFRLN
+482 SECFCMVYRLN
-493 EQVNPIYA
+493 EQINPIYA

-526 NDYAS
+526 NEYAS

-544 QLEQADS
+544 QLEQGDS

-571 KPTNEAGMQID
+571 KPTNEAGVEIEP
-582 VIGGQ
+582 VGGQ
-587 ELTDDGYLNENWT
+587 YVTDDGYLRESWT

-607 YTYGEKTG
+607 YTSGEKTG

-630 NGCSYS
+630 NGCNYS
-636 GEEKYYLHDFYV
+636 GEEKYYLHDFYI

-655 PKMFIPDLLNDTAAD
+655 PKMFIPNLLNTATD

-721 LEQSLDEAKA
+721 LEQSLAEAKA

-815 LFTDGS
+815 LPTTD
-821 PNGSESSDP
+821 PVLDDP
-830 APDDTAFQADL
+830 AFKADL
-841 QLASNGGA
+841 QLATNGGA
-849 SWLSLNTD
+849 SWMYLSKNSA
-857 GMAVGGHD
+857 AVSD
-865 PKDSAPTVLLDTCDY
+865 CNMRNVTPTVKLDECSYALLNEEFTPDDGKQT
-880 KEYDPSESSPSG
+880 
-892 SAVPPGGG
+892 
-900 NPLALCLSLSNS
+900 LTLWLSNNDS
-912 ARFTF
+912 SHLAF
-917 YEGSDFMLYQHGDTR
+917 YEGTNVMLYQRDDAR
-932 YYKVSSYGDYATIFD
+932 YYKVSNFGDYATLYD
-947 AMLAWYN
+947 AMLAWFN
-954 KTPDK
+954 SAQSGTEP
-959 EATFESDLVLASN
+959 SDASSTTTTNAVSRDSLIN
-972 AATVDILAF
+972 AA
-981 CPASGESGSHAPLLT
+981 
-996 GYSVALDSYEYKPI
+996 DSYVDLGGYLWYTAGGKFCRWRE
-1010 DKPKNLDGLDSV
+1010 GGSV
-1022 ELWPHNAQATCLIF
+1022 ETVCDLPLDYDTPVSASLSTQDNRILMNYHIGGATMGSFI
-1036 YKGTNT
+1036 T
-1042 VKYVSGK
+1042 
-1049 SERYYRAVGDFS
+1049 D
-1061 IVDNDGRTLYDLMR
+1061 LYDTDGKKLSSINGYNAIAISGDIIVMTDYFMPTPNNMSIS
-1075 VWYDTAEYSDML
+1075 YDCGKTFTEFGDKDWFYGSAL
-1087 TSDVRAQS
+1087 TED
-1095 KSFSWQEAAQNWA
+1095 
-1108 NAYYGTQKE
+1108 GTY
-1117 VTSGSIYKF
+1117 VTSVNSSLEIRDGYVYTTAVYDINHEKSDDP
-1126 TWLNVTVNPAEE
+1126 LVTH
-1138 TTQAKRKAGEIDDNT
+1138 
-1153 YCFAVRVEFTAE
+1153 AVRIST
-1165 SANALQS
+1165 
-1172 AMAGNTVKC
+1172 K
-1181 ENPAA
+1181 
-1186 PKDAYEFYRCCTI
+1186 
-1199 QLRDDGRWYG
+1199 
-1209 TELGTGWLCAIPK
+1209 TGAQEILD
-1222 KEGLPPPFFAVFQRR
+1222 
-1237 AGKSTGTSQ
+1237 
-1246 RYVV
+1246 

>member
-319 AQKKRGLGV
+319 AQKKRGLGI

-336 LTAGCAISWG
+336 LTAGCAVSWG
-346 ERAQKNDDPFADK
+346 NKNELSDPFGK
-359 SYTVDILL
+359 SYTIADIVYIGVEPDDTFRENAANAELL
-367 YEAPAFTD
+367 LRSDAQSMTLTWTDHYKWDCTAAGSFEMTEENFDRYFDGSAFEAADNPAGWQESDMSAAKLRRENANTWCFTTSSPPD
-375 GFTDGT
+375 GLTD
-381 YPSFR
+381 Y
-386 TTTNTAGEKYVTLCD
+386 LC
-401 AWGSTSIYGPM
+401 
-412 EEYTLE
+412 
-418 KQSFYALFGSTKA
+418 
-431 SPVDDLIQN
+431 
-440 NKSAWSGHCE
+440 
-450 EASDG
+450 
-455 QPNQVYLLKQKDGS
+455 LLQQKDGTL
-469 VYLGL
+469 YLAMGYYPDSKQTAPHCFHTL
-474 AGDYEEDG
+474 
-482 SELFCSVFRLN
+482 FRLA
-493 EQVNPIYA
+493 EKAVPIYA

-506 AAACVED
+506 AAKCVED
-513 LKKGTMTYSVSEN
+513 LKQGTMTYYTSEN
-526 NDYAS
+526 GNYGSQAV
-531 RSIEDTVADVRVT
+531 EDTVADVRVT

-571 KPTNEAGMQID
+571 KPTNEAGAQINI
-582 VIGGQ
+582 VGGQ

-607 YTYGEKTG
+607 YTSGEKTG

-630 NGCSYS
+630 DGCNYS
-636 GEEKYYLHDFYV
+636 GEEKYYLHDFYI

-655 PKMFIPDLLNDTAAD
+655 PKMFIPNLLNAATD

-815 LFTDGS
+815 LPTID
-821 PNGSESSDP
+821 PVLDDP
-830 APDDTAFQADL
+830 AFKADL
-841 QLASNGGA
+841 QLATNGGA
-849 SWLSLNTD
+849 SWMYLSKNSAAVSDCNMRNVSPAVKLDECSYALLNEEFTPDD
-857 GMAVGGHD
+857 G
-865 PKDSAPTVLLDTCDY
+865 KQTLTLW
-880 KEYDPSESSPSG
+880 
-892 SAVPPGGG
+892 
-900 NPLALCLSLSNS
+900 LSNNDS
-912 ARFTF
+912 SHLAF
-917 YEGSDFMLYQHGDTR
+917 YEGTNVMLYQRDDAR
-932 YYKVSSYGDYATIFD
+932 YYKVSNFGDYATLYD
-947 AMLAWYN
+947 AMLAWFNSAQSGTETSDASSATTTNAVSRDSLIKAADSYVDLGGYLWYTADGKFYRWHEGGSVETLRELPYN
-954 KTPDK
+954 DVTDQPAIATLAVEYDQVALRWHIGGATTGTTMLELYGADGKRTMELDGSAPFAISGNTIVKLRSFPPTTGNLLLSTDGGKTW
-959 EATFESDLVLASN
+959 
-972 AATVDILAF
+972 
-981 CPASGESGSHAPLLT
+981 SGLGDADWFYGSVTEDSSGSTSYALADLT
-996 GYSVALDSYEYKPI
+996 IRDGYVYTTAVYDI
-1010 DKPKNLDGLDSV
+1010 DHQK
-1022 ELWPHNAQATCLIF
+1022 
-1036 YKGTNT
+1036 
-1042 VKYVSGK
+1042 
-1049 SERYYRAVGDFS
+1049 
-1061 IVDNDGRTLYDLMR
+1061 
-1075 VWYDTAEYSDML
+1075 
-1087 TSDVRAQS
+1087 TSDPL
-1095 KSFSWQEAAQNWA
+1095 
-1108 NAYYGTQKE
+1108 
-1117 VTSGSIYKF
+1117 VTHS
-1126 TWLNVTVNPAEE
+1126 
-1138 TTQAKRKAGEIDDNT
+1138 
-1153 YCFAVRVEFTAE
+1153 VRV
-1165 SANALQS
+1165 NL
-1172 AMAGNTVKC
+1172 K
-1181 ENPAA
+1181 
-1186 PKDAYEFYRCCTI
+1186 
-1199 QLRDDGRWYG
+1199 
-1209 TELGTGWLCAIPK
+1209 TGAQEILD
-1222 KEGLPPPFFAVFQRR
+1222 
-1237 AGKSTGTSQ
+1237 
-1246 RYVV
+1246 

>member
-56 SVKNAPVQAAPPKD
+56 SVKNAPVQAEPPKD
-70 YTLFVGTDKTAIQS
+70 YTLFVGTDKTTIQS

-162 SRADYAAMLSDT
+162 ARADYASLLSDT
-174 ARDLGV
+174 VRDLGV

-200 RPRLLLPHERYDV
+200 RPRLLLPHEHYDV

-336 LTAGCAISWG
+336 FTAGCAVSWG
-346 ERAQKNDDPFADK
+346 ERAQAQKNDDPFADK

-386 TTTNTAGEKYVTLCD
+386 ATTNTAGEKYVTLCD

-418 KQSFYALFGSTKA
+418 KESFYALFGSTKA

-526 NDYAS
+526 NEYAS

-544 QLEQADS
+544 QLEFADS

-571 KPTNEAGMQID
+571 KPTNEAGAQINI
-582 VIGGQ
+582 VGGQ
-587 ELTDDGYLNENWT
+587 ELTDDGYLNEHWT

-607 YTYGEKTG
+607 YTSGEKTG
-615 YQVIGTYTGNDGLWY
+615 YQVIGTSMSNDGLWY
-630 NGCSYS
+630 NGCSY
-636 GEEKYYLHDFYV
+636 GVDLKYYLHDFYI

-655 PKMFIPDLLNDTAAD
+655 PKMYIPNLVDGLVED
-670 GYGRANQCEARLI
+670 GYGHGNSVEGRLI
-683 SGDGSYYFYAPITA
+683 SGNGNYSFYAPISGWTYKPDA
-697 WACNPGTEF
+697 EYAEY
-706 WYSRYDTGSYFNAKK
+706 WYSSYNTGSYFSVT
-721 LEQSLDEAKA
+721 EVDHSLYDEKP
-731 EWESTGAKAEKT
+731 EWESAGYTAEWI
-743 DAGWRFVTHEGMS
+743 DESCRFVTHEGMS
-756 NTIVTLFDAPDGTCY
+756 NTVVTLFNGPNNTCY
-771 EVTTHWTFDG
+771 IVEIHWLFDG

-794 AVEGEAV
+794 AVEEEAV

-815 LFTDGS
+815 LPTTD
-821 PNGSESSDP
+821 PVLDDP
-830 APDDTAFQADL
+830 AFKADL
-841 QLASNGGA
+841 QLATNGGA
-849 SWLSLNTD
+849 SWMYLSKNSA
-857 GMAVGGHD
+857 AVSD
-865 PKDSAPTVLLDTCDY
+865 CNMRNVTPTVNLDECSYALLNEEFTPDDGKQT
-880 KEYDPSESSPSG
+880 
-892 SAVPPGGG
+892 
-900 NPLALCLSLSNS
+900 LTLWLSNNDS
-912 ARFTF
+912 SHLAF
-917 YEGSDFMLYQHGDTR
+917 YESTNVMLYQRDDAR
-932 YYKVSSYGDYATIFD
+932 YYKVSNFGDYATLYD
-947 AMLAWYN
+947 AMLAWFNSAQSGTEPSDASSTTTTNAVSRDSLIKAADSYVDLGGYLWYTAGGKFCRWHEGGSVETVCDLPLDYDTPVSASLSTQDNRILMNYHIGGAIMGSFITDLYDTDGKKLSSINGYN
-954 KTPDK
+954 AIAISGDIIVMTDHFMPTPNNMSISYDCGKTFTEFGDK
-959 EATFESDLVLASN
+959 DWFYGSALTEDGTYVTSVNSSLEIRDGYVYTTAVYDINHEKSN
-972 AATVDILAF
+972 A
-981 CPASGESGSHAPLLT
+981 PL
-996 GYSVALDSYEYKPI
+996 
-1010 DKPKNLDGLDSV
+1010 
-1022 ELWPHNAQATCLIF
+1022 
-1036 YKGTNT
+1036 
-1042 VKYVSGK
+1042 
-1049 SERYYRAVGDFS
+1049 
-1061 IVDNDGRTLYDLMR
+1061 
-1075 VWYDTAEYSDML
+1075 
-1087 TSDVRAQS
+1087 
-1095 KSFSWQEAAQNWA
+1095 
-1108 NAYYGTQKE
+1108 
-1117 VTSGSIYKF
+1117 VTH
-1126 TWLNVTVNPAEE
+1126 
-1138 TTQAKRKAGEIDDNT
+1138 
-1153 YCFAVRVEFTAE
+1153 AVRI
-1165 SANALQS
+1165 SI
-1172 AMAGNTVKC
+1172 K
-1181 ENPAA
+1181 
-1186 PKDAYEFYRCCTI
+1186 
-1199 QLRDDGRWYG
+1199 
-1209 TELGTGWLCAIPK
+1209 TGAQEILD
-1222 KEGLPPPFFAVFQRR
+1222 
-1237 AGKSTGTSQ
+1237 
-1246 RYVV
+1246 

>member
-98 SPAQVRDTIIQR
+98 SPAAVRDTIIQR

-162 SRADYAAMLSDT
+162 ARADYASLLSDT
-174 ARDLGV
+174 VRDLGV

-230 DMLLKLVLLAA
+230 DMLFKLVLLAA

-319 AQKKRGLGV
+319 AQKKRGLGI

-336 LTAGCAISWG
+336 LTAGCAVSWG

-359 SYTVDILL
+359 SYTVDTLL
-367 YEAPAFTD
+367 YEAPGFTD
-375 GFTDGT
+375 GFTDGA
-381 YPSFR
+381 YPTFR
-386 TTTNTAGEKYVTLCD
+386 TATNPAGEKYVTMFNDLGY
-401 AWGSTSIYGPM
+401 ALIYGPM
-412 EEYTLE
+412 EEYKLE
-418 KQSFYALFGSTKA
+418 KQSFYALFGNTRDA
-431 SPVDDLIQN
+431 SPVDDLMQH
-440 NKSAWSGHCE
+440 NKSAWTGYCE
-450 EASDG
+450 EAKDS
-455 QPNQVYLLKQKDGS
+455 QPYQAYLLEQEDGTI
-469 VYLGL
+469 YLGL
-474 AGDYEEDG
+474 SADYAEDG
-482 SELFCSVFRLN
+482 SECFCMVYRL
-493 EQVNPIYA
+493 EKEDDTIYP

-544 QLEQADS
+544 RLEQGDS

-571 KPTNEAGMQID
+571 KPTNEAGAQINI
-582 VIGGQ
+582 VGGQ
-587 ELTDDGYLNENWT
+587 ELTDDGYLNEHWT

-607 YTYGEKTG
+607 YTSGEKTG
-615 YQVIGTYTGNDGLWY
+615 YQILGTSMSNDGLWY
-630 NGCSYS
+630 NGCGY
-636 GEEKYYLHDFYV
+636 GVDLKYYLHDFYV
-648 DYAGLDL
+648 DYAGLNE
-655 PKMFIPDLLNDTAAD
+655 PKMYIPNLVDGLVED
-670 GYGRANQCEARLI
+670 GYGHGNSVEGRLV
-683 SGDGSYYFYAPITA
+683 SGSTYNFCYYYVPITG
-697 WACNPGTEF
+697 WACSPGTDY
-706 WYSRYDTGSYFNAKK
+706 WYSRYDTGSYFSVKK
-721 LEQSLDEAKA
+721 LERGINDAKA
-731 EWESTGAKAEKT
+731 EWESTGVTGEKVDT
-743 DAGWRFVTHEGMS
+743 GCWRYVTHEGMS
-756 NTIVTLFDAPDGTCY
+756 NTIVTLFAGPNNTTY
-771 EVTTHWTFDG
+771 EVEIHWLFDG

-794 AVEGEAV
+794 AVEEEAV

-815 LFTDGS
+815 LPTMD
-821 PNGSESSDP
+821 PVLDDP
-830 APDDTAFQADL
+830 AFKADL
-841 QLASNGGA
+841 QLATNGGA
-849 SWLSLNTD
+849 SWMYLSKNSA
-857 GMAVGGHD
+857 AVSD
-865 PKDSAPTVLLDTCDY
+865 CNMRNVTPTVKLDECSYTLLNKD
-880 KEYDPSESSPSG
+880 
-892 SAVPPGGG
+892 
-900 NPLALCLSLSNS
+900 
-912 ARFTF
+912 FT
-917 YEGSDFMLYQHGDTR
+917 
-932 YYKVSSYGDYATIFD
+932 
-947 AMLAWYN
+947 
-954 KTPDK
+954 
-959 EATFESDLVLASN
+959 
-972 AATVDILAF
+972 
-981 CPASGESGSHAPLLT
+981 PA
-996 GYSVALDSYEYKPI
+996 
-1010 DKPKNLDGLDSV
+1010 DG
-1022 ELWPHNAQATCLIF
+1022 T
-1036 YKGTNT
+1036 
-1042 VKYVSGK
+1042 
-1049 SERYYRAVGDFS
+1049 
-1061 IVDNDGRTLYDLMR
+1061 
-1075 VWYDTAEYSDML
+1075 
-1087 TSDVRAQS
+1087 
-1095 KSFSWQEAAQNWA
+1095 
-1108 NAYYGTQKE
+1108 
-1117 VTSGSIYKF
+1117 
-1126 TWLNVTVNPAEE
+1126 
-1138 TTQAKRKAGEIDDNT
+1138 
-1153 YCFAVRVEFTAE
+1153 
-1165 SANALQS
+1165 
-1172 AMAGNTVKC
+1172 
-1181 ENPAA
+1181 
-1186 PKDAYEFYRCCTI
+1186 
-1199 QLRDDGRWYG
+1199 
-1209 TELGTGWLCAIPK
+1209 
-1222 KEGLPPPFFAVFQRR
+1222 
-1237 AGKSTGTSQ
+1237 
-1246 RYVV
+1246 

>member
-56 SVKNAPVQAAPPKD
+56 SVKNAPVQAVPPKD

-148 ALFRRTVRR
+148 ALFRRTVHR

-162 SRADYAAMLSDT
+162 FRADYAAMLSDT

-268 AATDGLELPERAAYS
+268 AATDDLDRAERAAYS

-336 LTAGCAISWG
+336 LTAGCAVSWG
-346 ERAQKNDDPFADK
+346 NKNELSDPFGK
-359 SYTVDILL
+359 SYTIADIVYIGVEPDDTFRENAANAELL
-367 YEAPAFTD
+367 LRSDAQSMTLTWTDHYKWDCTAAGSFEMTEENFDRYFDGSAFEAADNPAGWQESDMSAAKLRRENANTWCFTTSSPPD
-375 GFTDGT
+375 GLTD
-381 YPSFR
+381 Y
-386 TTTNTAGEKYVTLCD
+386 LC
-401 AWGSTSIYGPM
+401 
-412 EEYTLE
+412 
-418 KQSFYALFGSTKA
+418 
-431 SPVDDLIQN
+431 
-440 NKSAWSGHCE
+440 
-450 EASDG
+450 
-455 QPNQVYLLKQKDGS
+455 LLQQKDGTL
-469 VYLGL
+469 YLAMGYYPDSKQTAPHCFHTL
-474 AGDYEEDG
+474 
-482 SELFCSVFRLN
+482 FRLA
-493 EQVNPIYA
+493 EKAVPIYA

-513 LKKGTMTYSVSEN
+513 LKQGTMTYYTSEN
-526 NDYAS
+526 GNYGSQAV
-531 RSIEDTVADVRVT
+531 EDTVADVRVT
-544 QLEQADS
+544 QLEFADS

-571 KPTNEAGMQID
+571 KPTNEAGVEIEP
-582 VIGGQ
+582 VGGQ
-587 ELTDDGYLNENWT
+587 YVTDDGYLRESWT
-600 HYLTVLH
+600 HYLTVLR

-721 LEQSLDEAKA
+721 LEQSLDEAKV

-794 AVEGEAV
+794 AVEGEAEV
-801 ILQAMVN
+801 LRAMVR
-808 SFRTSKI
+808 SFTVNW
-815 LFTDGS
+815 DADAAA
-821 PNGSESSDP
+821 DP
-830 APDDTAFQADL
+830 ALDDSDFQADL

-849 SWLSLNTD
+849 AWMYLSKNSAAVSDCNMRNVTPTVRLDECSYALLHDKFTPADGARSLTLWLSNNDSSHLAFFEGTD
-857 GMAVGGHD
+857 I
-865 PKDSAPTVLLDTCDY
+865 
-880 KEYDPSESSPSG
+880 
-892 SAVPPGGG
+892 
-900 NPLALCLSLSNS
+900 
-912 ARFTF
+912 
-917 YEGSDFMLYQHGDTR
+917 MLYQRDDAY
-932 YYKVSSYGDYATIFD
+932 YYKVSDYGNYATLYD
-947 AMLAWYN
+947 AMLAWFN
-954 KTPDK
+954 SAQSGTEPSDASS
-959 EATFESDLVLASN
+959 ATTTNAVSRDSLIKAADSYVDLGGYLWYTAGGKLYRWREGGSVEVLHDLPVN
-972 AATVDILAF
+972 DVTDTTVDATLSVVSDQVALRYYIGGGIMGSFVTELYGADGKQS
-981 CPASGESGSHAPLLT
+981 ATLYGYESIAISGSTIVETTKFPPTVNNLRLSTDGGKTWTSIGDADYFYGSVTEDGSSISYFPGALEIRD
-996 GYSVALDSYEYKPI
+996 GYVYTTAVYDI
-1010 DKPKNLDGLDSV
+1010 DHQK
-1022 ELWPHNAQATCLIF
+1022 
-1036 YKGTNT
+1036 
-1042 VKYVSGK
+1042 
-1049 SERYYRAVGDFS
+1049 
-1061 IVDNDGRTLYDLMR
+1061 
-1075 VWYDTAEYSDML
+1075 
-1087 TSDVRAQS
+1087 TSDPL
-1095 KSFSWQEAAQNWA
+1095 
-1108 NAYYGTQKE
+1108 
-1117 VTSGSIYKF
+1117 VTHS
-1126 TWLNVTVNPAEE
+1126 
-1138 TTQAKRKAGEIDDNT
+1138 
-1153 YCFAVRVEFTAE
+1153 VRV
-1165 SANALQS
+1165 NL
-1172 AMAGNTVKC
+1172 K
-1181 ENPAA
+1181 
-1186 PKDAYEFYRCCTI
+1186 
-1199 QLRDDGRWYG
+1199 
-1209 TELGTGWLCAIPK
+1209 TGAQEILD
-1222 KEGLPPPFFAVFQRR
+1222 
-1237 AGKSTGTSQ
+1237 
-1246 RYVV
+1246 

>member
-51 LPVDF
+51 LPIDF

-148 ALFRRTVRR
+148 TLFRRTVRR

-162 SRADYAAMLSDT
+162 ARADYAAMLSDT

-283 RTLLAAVQSSVRA
+283 RTLLAAVQSSVQA

-319 AQKKRGLGV
+319 VQKKRGLGI

-336 LTAGCAISWG
+336 LTAGCAVSWG

-359 SYTVDILL
+359 SYTVDTLL
-367 YEAPAFTD
+367 YEAPGFTD
-375 GFTDGT
+375 GFTDGA
-381 YPSFR
+381 YPTFR
-386 TTTNTAGEKYVTLCD
+386 TATNPAGEKYVTMFNDLGY
-401 AWGSTSIYGPM
+401 ALIYGPM
-412 EEYTLE
+412 EEYKLE
-418 KQSFYALFGSTKA
+418 KQSFYALFGNTRDA
-431 SPVDDLIQN
+431 SPVDDLMQH
-440 NKSAWSGHCE
+440 NKSAWTGYCE
-450 EASDG
+450 EAKDS
-455 QPNQVYLLKQKDGS
+455 QPYQAYLLEQEDGTI
-469 VYLGL
+469 YLGL
-474 AGDYEEDG
+474 SADYAEDG
-482 SELFCSVFRLN
+482 SECFCMVYRLN
-493 EQVNPIYA
+493 EQINPIYA

-526 NDYAS
+526 NEYAS

-544 QLEQADS
+544 QLEFADS

-571 KPTNEAGMQID
+571 KPTNEAGVEIEP
-582 VIGGQ
+582 VGGQ
-587 ELTDDGYLNENWT
+587 YVTDDGYLRESWT

-607 YTYGEKTG
+607 YTSGEKTG

-630 NGCSYS
+630 NGCNYS
-636 GEEKYYLHDFYV
+636 GEEKYYLHDFYI

-655 PKMFIPDLLNDTAAD
+655 PKMFIPNLLNAATD
-670 GYGRANQCEARLI
+670 GYDRANQCEARLI

-815 LFTDGS
+815 LPTTD
-821 PNGSESSDP
+821 PVLDDP
-830 APDDTAFQADL
+830 AFKADL
-841 QLASNGGA
+841 QLATNGGA
-849 SWLSLNTD
+849 SWMYLSKNS
-857 GMAVGGHD
+857 AVVSD
-865 PKDSAPTVLLDTCDY
+865 CNMRNVTPTVKLDECSYALLNEEFTPDDGKQT
-880 KEYDPSESSPSG
+880 
-892 SAVPPGGG
+892 
-900 NPLALCLSLSNS
+900 LTLWLSNNDS
-912 ARFTF
+912 SHLAF
-917 YEGSDFMLYQHGDTR
+917 YEGTNVMLYQRDDAR
-932 YYKVSSYGDYATIFD
+932 YYKVSNFGDYATLYD
-947 AMLAWYN
+947 AMLAWFN
-954 KTPDK
+954 SAQSGTEP
-959 EATFESDLVLASN
+959 SDASSTTTTN
-972 AATVDILAF
+972 AVSRDSLIKAA
-981 CPASGESGSHAPLLT
+981 
-996 GYSVALDSYEYKPI
+996 DSYVDLGGYLWYTAGGKFCRWRE
-1010 DKPKNLDGLDSV
+1010 GGSV
-1022 ELWPHNAQATCLIF
+1022 ETVCDLPLDYDTPVSASLSTQDNRILMNYHIGGATMGSFI
-1036 YKGTNT
+1036 T
-1042 VKYVSGK
+1042 
-1049 SERYYRAVGDFS
+1049 D
-1061 IVDNDGRTLYDLMR
+1061 LYDTDGKKLSSINGYNAIAISGDIIVMTDYFMPTPNNLSIS
-1075 VWYDTAEYSDML
+1075 YDCGKTFTEFGDKDWFYGSAL
-1087 TSDVRAQS
+1087 TED
-1095 KSFSWQEAAQNWA
+1095 
-1108 NAYYGTQKE
+1108 GTY
-1117 VTSGSIYKF
+1117 VTSVSSSLEIRDGYVYTTAVYDINHEKSDDP
-1126 TWLNVTVNPAEE
+1126 LVTH
-1138 TTQAKRKAGEIDDNT
+1138 
-1153 YCFAVRVEFTAE
+1153 AVRI
-1165 SANALQS
+1165 SI
-1172 AMAGNTVKC
+1172 K
-1181 ENPAA
+1181 
-1186 PKDAYEFYRCCTI
+1186 
-1199 QLRDDGRWYG
+1199 
-1209 TELGTGWLCAIPK
+1209 TGAQEILD
-1222 KEGLPPPFFAVFQRR
+1222 
-1237 AGKSTGTSQ
+1237 
-1246 RYVV
+1246 

>member
-42 WLALAAFLL
+42 WLALAVFLL

-70 YTLFVGTDKTAIQS
+70 YTLFVGTDKTTIQS

-162 SRADYAAMLSDT
+162 ARADYAAMLSDT

-200 RPRLLLPHERYDV
+200 RPRLLLPHEHYDV

-336 LTAGCAISWG
+336 LTAGCAVSWG
-346 ERAQKNDDPFADK
+346 ERAQKNDDLFADK
-359 SYTVDILL
+359 SYTVDTLL
-367 YEAPAFTD
+367 YEAPGFTD
-375 GFTDGT
+375 GFTDGA
-381 YPSFR
+381 YPTFR
-386 TTTNTAGEKYVTLCD
+386 TATNPAGEKYVTMFNDLGY
-401 AWGSTSIYGPM
+401 ALIYGPM
-412 EEYTLE
+412 EEYKLE
-418 KQSFYALFGSTKA
+418 KQSFYALFGNTRDA
-431 SPVDDLIQN
+431 SPVDDLMQH
-440 NKSAWSGHCE
+440 NKSAWTGYCE
-450 EASDG
+450 EAKDS
-455 QPNQVYLLKQKDGS
+455 QPYQAYLLEQEDGTI
-469 VYLGL
+469 YLGL
-474 AGDYEEDG
+474 SADYAEDG
-482 SELFCSVFRLN
+482 SECFCMVYRL
-493 EQVNPIYA
+493 EKEDDTIYA

-794 AVEGEAV
+794 AVGGEAEV
-801 ILQAMVN
+801 LRAMVR
-808 SFRTSKI
+808 SFTVNW
-815 LFTDGS
+815 DADAAA
-821 PNGSESSDP
+821 DP
-830 APDDTAFQADL
+830 ALDDSDFQADL

-849 SWLSLNTD
+849 AWMFLYRDNAAITDRDMLNVTPTVRLDECSYALLHDKFTPADGARSLTLWLSNNDSSHLVFFEDTD
-857 GMAVGGHD
+857 I
-865 PKDSAPTVLLDTCDY
+865 
-880 KEYDPSESSPSG
+880 
-892 SAVPPGGG
+892 
-900 NPLALCLSLSNS
+900 
-912 ARFTF
+912 
-917 YEGSDFMLYQHGDTR
+917 MLYQRDDAY
-932 YYKVSSYGDYATIFD
+932 YYKVSDYGDYATLYD
-947 AMLAWYN
+947 AMLAWFNSAQSGTEPSDASSATTTNAVSRDSLIKAADSYVDLGGYLWYTADGKFCRWHEGGSVETLRELPYN
-954 KTPDK
+954 DVTDQPAI
-959 EATFESDLVLASN
+959 ATLA
-972 AATVDILAF
+972 VEYDQ
-981 CPASGESGSHAPLLT
+981 
-996 GYSVALDSYEYKPI
+996 VALRWHIGGATTGTTMLELYGADGKRTME
-1010 DKPKNLDGLDSV
+1010 LDGSA
-1022 ELWPHNAQATCLIF
+1022 P
-1036 YKGTNT
+1036 
-1042 VKYVSGK
+1042 
-1049 SERYYRAVGDFS
+1049 
-1061 IVDNDGRTLYDLMR
+1061 
-1075 VWYDTAEYSDML
+1075 
-1087 TSDVRAQS
+1087 
-1095 KSFSWQEAAQNWA
+1095 
-1108 NAYYGTQKE
+1108 
-1117 VTSGSIYKF
+1117 
-1126 TWLNVTVNPAEE
+1126 
-1138 TTQAKRKAGEIDDNT
+1138 
-1153 YCFAVRVEFTAE
+1153 FAI
-1165 SANALQS
+1165 S
-1172 AMAGNTVKC
+1172 GNTVVKLLSFPPTTGNLLLSTDGGKTWSAIGDADWFYGSVT
-1181 ENPAA
+1181 EDSSGSTSYALADLTIRDGYVYTTAFYDVHHEKTNA
-1186 PKDAYEFYRCCTI
+1186 PLVTHAVRISIK
-1199 QLRDDGRWYG
+1199 
-1209 TELGTGWLCAIPK
+1209 TGAQEILD
-1222 KEGLPPPFFAVFQRR
+1222 
-1237 AGKSTGTSQ
+1237 
-1246 RYVV
+1246 

>member
-162 SRADYAAMLSDT
+162 ARADYAAMLSNT

-200 RPRLLLPHERYDV
+200 RPRLLLPHEHYDV

-230 DMLLKLVLLAA
+230 DMLLKLVLLSA

-319 AQKKRGLGV
+319 AQKKRGLGI

-336 LTAGCAISWG
+336 LTAGCAVSWG
-346 ERAQKNDDPFADK
+346 NKNELSDPFGK
-359 SYTVDILL
+359 SYTIADIVYIGVEPDDTFRENAANAELL
-367 YEAPAFTD
+367 LRPDAQSITLTWTDRYKWDCTAAGSFEMTEENFDRYFDGSAFEAADNPAGWQESDMSAAKLRRENANTWCFTTSSPPD
-375 GFTDGT
+375 GLTD
-381 YPSFR
+381 Y
-386 TTTNTAGEKYVTLCD
+386 LC
-401 AWGSTSIYGPM
+401 
-412 EEYTLE
+412 
-418 KQSFYALFGSTKA
+418 
-431 SPVDDLIQN
+431 
-440 NKSAWSGHCE
+440 
-450 EASDG
+450 
-455 QPNQVYLLKQKDGS
+455 LLQQKDGTL
-469 VYLGL
+469 YLAMGYYPDSKQTAPHCFHTL
-474 AGDYEEDG
+474 
-482 SELFCSVFRLN
+482 FRLA
-493 EQVNPIYA
+493 EKAVPIYA

-526 NDYAS
+526 NEYAS

-544 QLEQADS
+544 QLEFADS

-571 KPTNEAGMQID
+571 KPTNEAGAQINI
-582 VIGGQ
+582 VGGQ
-587 ELTDDGYLNENWT
+587 ELTDDGYLNEHWT

-607 YTYGEKTG
+607 YTSGEKTG
-615 YQVIGTYTGNDGLWY
+615 YQILGTSMSNDGLWY
-630 NGCSYS
+630 NGCSY
-636 GEEKYYLHDFYV
+636 GVDLKYYLHDFYV

-655 PKMFIPDLLNDTAAD
+655 PKMYIPNLVDGLVED
-670 GYGRANQCEARLI
+670 GYGHGNSVEGRLI
-683 SGDGSYYFYAPITA
+683 SGNGNYSFYAPISGWTYKPDA
-697 WACNPGTEF
+697 KYAEY
-706 WYSRYDTGSYFNAKK
+706 WYSSYNTGSYFSVT
-721 LEQSLDEAKA
+721 EVDHSLYDEKP
-731 EWESTGAKAEKT
+731 EWESAGYTAEWI
-743 DAGWRFVTHEGMS
+743 DESCRFVTHEGMS
-756 NTIVTLFDAPDGTCY
+756 NTVVTLFNGPNNTCY
-771 EVTTHWTFDG
+771 IVEIHWLFDG

-794 AVEGEAV
+794 AVEEEAV

-815 LFTDGS
+815 LPTTD
-821 PNGSESSDP
+821 PVLDDP
-830 APDDTAFQADL
+830 AFKADL
-841 QLASNGGA
+841 QLATNGGA
-849 SWLSLNTD
+849 SWMYLSKNSAAVSDCNMRNVSPAVKLDECSYTLLNKDFTPAD
-857 GMAVGGHD
+857 G
-865 PKDSAPTVLLDTCDY
+865 TQVLELW
-880 KEYDPSESSPSG
+880 
-892 SAVPPGGG
+892 
-900 NPLALCLSLSNS
+900 LSNNDDS
-912 ARFTF
+912 HFAF
-917 YEGSDFMLYQHGDTR
+917 YEGTNVMLYQRDDAR
-932 YYKVSSYGDYATIFD
+932 YYKVSNFGDYATLYN
-947 AMLAWYN
+947 AMLAWFN
-954 KTPDK
+954 SAQSGT
-959 EATFESDLVLASN
+959 ETSDASSTTTTN
-972 AATVDILAF
+972 AVTRDSLIKSA
-981 CPASGESGSHAPLLT
+981 
-996 GYSVALDSYEYKPI
+996 DSYVDHGGYLWYTAGGKFYRWHE
-1010 DKPKNLDGLDSV
+1010 GGSV
-1022 ELWPHNAQATCLIF
+1022 ETVCDLPLDYDTPVSASLSTQDDRILMNYHIGGATMGSFI
-1036 YKGTNT
+1036 T
-1042 VKYVSGK
+1042 
-1049 SERYYRAVGDFS
+1049 D
-1061 IVDNDGRTLYDLMR
+1061 LYDTDGKKLSSINGYNAIAISGDIIVMTDYFMPTPNNMSIS
-1075 VWYDTAEYSDML
+1075 YDCGKTFTEFGDKDWFYGSAL
-1087 TSDVRAQS
+1087 TED
-1095 KSFSWQEAAQNWA
+1095 
-1108 NAYYGTQKE
+1108 GTY
-1117 VTSGSIYKF
+1117 VTSVNSSLEIRDGYVYTTAVYDINHEKSDDP
-1126 TWLNVTVNPAEE
+1126 LVTH
-1138 TTQAKRKAGEIDDNT
+1138 
-1153 YCFAVRVEFTAE
+1153 AVRI
-1165 SANALQS
+1165 SI
-1172 AMAGNTVKC
+1172 K
-1181 ENPAA
+1181 
-1186 PKDAYEFYRCCTI
+1186 
-1199 QLRDDGRWYG
+1199 
-1209 TELGTGWLCAIPK
+1209 TGAQEILD
-1222 KEGLPPPFFAVFQRR
+1222 
-1237 AGKSTGTSQ
+1237 
-1246 RYVV
+1246 

>member
-30 RERYRAKTRCWL
+30 CERYRAKTRCWL
-42 WLALAAFLL
+42 WLALAVFLL
-51 LPVDF
+51 LPIDF

-70 YTLFVGTDKTAIQS
+70 YTLFVGMDKTAIQS

-148 ALFRRTVRR
+148 AHFRRTVRR

-174 ARDLGV
+174 AHDLGV

-268 AATDGLELPERAAYS
+268 AATDGLELPDRAAYS

-336 LTAGCAISWG
+336 FTAGCAVSWG
-346 ERAQKNDDPFADK
+346 NKNELSDPFGK
-359 SYTVDILL
+359 SYTIADIVYIGVEPDDTFRENAANAELL
-367 YEAPAFTD
+367 LRPDAQSITLTWTDRYKWDCTAAGSFEMTEENFDRYFDGSAFEAADNPAGWQESDMSAAKLRRENANTWCFTTSSPPD
-375 GFTDGT
+375 GLTD
-381 YPSFR
+381 Y
-386 TTTNTAGEKYVTLCD
+386 LC
-401 AWGSTSIYGPM
+401 
-412 EEYTLE
+412 
-418 KQSFYALFGSTKA
+418 
-431 SPVDDLIQN
+431 
-440 NKSAWSGHCE
+440 
-450 EASDG
+450 
-455 QPNQVYLLKQKDGS
+455 LLQQKDGTL
-469 VYLGL
+469 YLAMGYYPDSKQTAPHCFHTL
-474 AGDYEEDG
+474 
-482 SELFCSVFRLN
+482 FRLA
-493 EQVNPIYA
+493 EKAVPIYA

-571 KPTNEAGMQID
+571 KPTNEAGAQINI
-582 VIGGQ
+582 VGGQ
-587 ELTDDGYLNENWT
+587 ELTDDGYLNEHWT

-615 YQVIGTYTGNDGLWY
+615 YQILGTSMSNDGLWY
-630 NGCSYS
+630 NGCSY
-636 GEEKYYLHDFYV
+636 GVDLKYYLHDFYV
-648 DYAGLDL
+648 DYAGLNL
-655 PKMFIPDLLNDTAAD
+655 PKMYIPNLVDGLVED
-670 GYGRANQCEARLI
+670 GYGHGNSVEGRLI
-683 SGDGSYYFYAPITA
+683 SGNGNYSFYAPISGWTYKPDA
-697 WACNPGTEF
+697 EYAEY
-706 WYSRYDTGSYFNAKK
+706 WYSSYNTGSYFSVT
-721 LEQSLDEAKA
+721 EVDHSLYDEKP
-731 EWESTGAKAEKT
+731 EWESAGYTAEWI
-743 DAGWRFVTHEGMS
+743 DESCRFVTHEGMS
-756 NTIVTLFDAPDGTCY
+756 NTVVTLFNGPNNTCY
-771 EVTTHWTFDG
+771 IVEIHWLFDG
-781 STEENQWGWNRDR
+781 STEENQWGWNHDR
-794 AVEGEAV
+794 AVEEEAV

-815 LFTDGS
+815 LPTMD
-821 PNGSESSDP
+821 PVLDDP
-830 APDDTAFQADL
+830 AFKADL
-841 QLASNGGA
+841 QLATNGGA
-849 SWLSLNTD
+849 SWMYLSKNSA
-857 GMAVGGHD
+857 AVSD
-865 PKDSAPTVLLDTCDY
+865 CNMRNVTPTVKLDECSYALLNEEFTPDDGKQT
-880 KEYDPSESSPSG
+880 
-892 SAVPPGGG
+892 
-900 NPLALCLSLSNS
+900 LTLWLSNNDS
-912 ARFTF
+912 SHLAF
-917 YEGSDFMLYQHGDTR
+917 YESTNVMLYQRDDAR
-932 YYKVSSYGDYATIFD
+932 YYKVSNFGDYATLYD
-947 AMLAWYN
+947 AMLAWFN
-954 KTPDK
+954 SAQSGTEP
-959 EATFESDLVLASN
+959 SDASLTTTTN
-972 AATVDILAF
+972 AVSRDSLIKAA
-981 CPASGESGSHAPLLT
+981 
-996 GYSVALDSYEYKPI
+996 DSYVDLGGYLWYTAGGKFCRWHE
-1010 DKPKNLDGLDSV
+1010 GGSV
-1022 ELWPHNAQATCLIF
+1022 ETVCDLPLDYDTPVSASLSTQDNRILMNYHIGGATMGSFI
-1036 YKGTNT
+1036 T
-1042 VKYVSGK
+1042 
-1049 SERYYRAVGDFS
+1049 D
-1061 IVDNDGRTLYDLMR
+1061 LYDTDGKKLSSINGYNAIAISGDIIVMTDYFMPTPNNMSIS
-1075 VWYDTAEYSDML
+1075 YDCGKTFTEFGDKDWFYGSAL
-1087 TSDVRAQS
+1087 TED
-1095 KSFSWQEAAQNWA
+1095 
-1108 NAYYGTQKE
+1108 GTY
-1117 VTSGSIYKF
+1117 VTSVNSSLEIRDGYVYTTAVYDINHEKSDDP
-1126 TWLNVTVNPAEE
+1126 LVTH
-1138 TTQAKRKAGEIDDNT
+1138 
-1153 YCFAVRVEFTAE
+1153 AVRI
-1165 SANALQS
+1165 SI
-1172 AMAGNTVKC
+1172 K
-1181 ENPAA
+1181 
-1186 PKDAYEFYRCCTI
+1186 
-1199 QLRDDGRWYG
+1199 
-1209 TELGTGWLCAIPK
+1209 TGAQEILD
-1222 KEGLPPPFFAVFQRR
+1222 
-1237 AGKSTGTSQ
+1237 
-1246 RYVV
+1246 

>member
-162 SRADYAAMLSDT
+162 SRADYAAMLSDM

-336 LTAGCAISWG
+336 LTAGCAVSWG

-359 SYTVDILL
+359 SYTVDTLL
-367 YEAPAFTD
+367 YEAPGFTD
-375 GFTDGT
+375 GFTDGA
-381 YPSFR
+381 YPTFR
-386 TTTNTAGEKYVTLCD
+386 TATNPAGEKYVTMFNDLGY
-401 AWGSTSIYGPM
+401 ALIYGPM
-412 EEYTLE
+412 EEYKLE
-418 KQSFYALFGSTKA
+418 KQSFYALFGSTRDA
-431 SPVDDLIQN
+431 SPVDDLMQH
-440 NKSAWSGHCE
+440 NKSAWTGYCE
-450 EASDG
+450 EAKDS
-455 QPNQVYLLKQKDGS
+455 QPYQAYLLEQEDGTI
-469 VYLGL
+469 YLGL
-474 AGDYEEDG
+474 SADYAEDG
-482 SELFCSVFRLN
+482 SECFCMVYRLN
-493 EQVNPIYA
+493 EQINPIYA

-506 AAACVED
+506 AATCVED

-526 NDYAS
+526 NEYAS

-544 QLEQADS
+544 QLEFADS

-571 KPTNEAGMQID
+571 KPTNEAGVEIEP
-582 VIGGQ
+582 VGGQ
-587 ELTDDGYLNENWT
+587 YVTDDGYLRESWT

-607 YTYGEKTG
+607 YTSGEKTG

-630 NGCSYS
+630 DGCNYS
-636 GEEKYYLHDFYV
+636 GEEKYYLHDFYI
-648 DYAGLDL
+648 DYAGLNE
-655 PKMFIPDLLNDTAAD
+655 PKMYIPNLLNAATD

-721 LEQSLDEAKA
+721 LEQSLDEAKE

-794 AVEGEAV
+794 AVESEAEV
-801 ILQAMVN
+801 LRAMVR
-808 SFRTSKI
+808 SFTVNW
-815 LFTDGS
+815 DADAAA
-821 PNGSESSDP
+821 DP
-830 APDDTAFQADL
+830 ALDDSDFQADL

-849 SWLSLNTD
+849 SWMYLSKNSA
-857 GMAVGGHD
+857 AVSD
-865 PKDSAPTVLLDTCDY
+865 CNMRNVTPTVKLDECSYALLNEEFTPDDGKQT
-880 KEYDPSESSPSG
+880 
-892 SAVPPGGG
+892 
-900 NPLALCLSLSNS
+900 LTLWLSNNDS
-912 ARFTF
+912 SHLAF
-917 YEGSDFMLYQHGDTR
+917 YEGTNVMLYQRDDAR
-932 YYKVSSYGDYATIFD
+932 YYKVSNFGDYATLYD
-947 AMLAWYN
+947 AMLAWFNSAQSGTKPSDTSSTTTTNAVSRDSLIKAADSYVDLGGYLWYTAGGKFCRWHEGGSVETLRELPYN
-954 KTPDK
+954 DVTDQPAI
-959 EATFESDLVLASN
+959 ATLA
-972 AATVDILAF
+972 VEYDQ
-981 CPASGESGSHAPLLT
+981 
-996 GYSVALDSYEYKPI
+996 VALRWHIGGATTGTTMLELYGADGKRTME
-1010 DKPKNLDGLDSV
+1010 LDGSA
-1022 ELWPHNAQATCLIF
+1022 P
-1036 YKGTNT
+1036 
-1042 VKYVSGK
+1042 
-1049 SERYYRAVGDFS
+1049 
-1061 IVDNDGRTLYDLMR
+1061 
-1075 VWYDTAEYSDML
+1075 
-1087 TSDVRAQS
+1087 
-1095 KSFSWQEAAQNWA
+1095 
-1108 NAYYGTQKE
+1108 
-1117 VTSGSIYKF
+1117 
-1126 TWLNVTVNPAEE
+1126 
-1138 TTQAKRKAGEIDDNT
+1138 
-1153 YCFAVRVEFTAE
+1153 FAI
-1165 SANALQS
+1165 S
-1172 AMAGNTVKC
+1172 GNTVVKLLSFPPTTG
-1181 ENPAA
+1181 NLLLSTDGGKTWSAIG
-1186 PKDAYEFYRCCTI
+1186 DADWFY
-1199 QLRDDGRWYG
+1199 GSV
-1209 TELGTGWLCAIPK
+1209 TEDSSG
-1222 KEGLPPPFFAVFQRR
+1222 
-1237 AGKSTGTSQ
+1237 STGYALADLTIRDGYVYTTAVYDIDHQKTSDPLVTHSVRVNLKTGAQ
-1246 RYVV
+1246 EILD

>member
-110 PVTNPEQKTTR
+110 PVTNPAQKTTR

-174 ARDLGV
+174 ARDLGM

-319 AQKKRGLGV
+319 AQKKRGFGV

-336 LTAGCAISWG
+336 LTAGCAVSWG

-359 SYTVDILL
+359 SYTVDTLL
-367 YEAPAFTD
+367 YEAPGFTD
-375 GFTDGT
+375 GFTDGA
-381 YPSFR
+381 YPTFR
-386 TTTNTAGEKYVTLCD
+386 TATNPAGEKYVTMFNDLGY
-401 AWGSTSIYGPM
+401 ALIYGPM
-412 EEYTLE
+412 EEYKLE
-418 KQSFYALFGSTKA
+418 KQSFYALFGNTRDA
-431 SPVDDLIQN
+431 SPVDDLMQH
-440 NKSAWSGHCE
+440 NKSAWTGYCE
-450 EASDG
+450 EAKDS
-455 QPNQVYLLKQKDGS
+455 QPYQAYLLEQEDGTI
-469 VYLGL
+469 YLGL
-474 AGDYEEDG
+474 SADYAEDG
-482 SELFCSVFRLN
+482 SECFCMVYQL
-493 EQVNPIYA
+493 EKEDDTIYA

-506 AAACVED
+506 AAERVAE

-526 NDYAS
+526 NEYAS

-544 QLEQADS
+544 QLEFADS

-571 KPTNEAGMQID
+571 KPTNEAGMQIN

-615 YQVIGTYTGNDGLWY
+615 YQIIGTYTGNDGLWY

-636 GEEKYYLHDFYV
+636 GEEKYYLHDFYI

-794 AVEGEAV
+794 AVEGEAEV
-801 ILQAMVN
+801 LRAMVR
-808 SFRTSKI
+808 SFTVNW
-815 LFTDGS
+815 DADAAA
-821 PNGSESSDP
+821 DP
-830 APDDTAFQADL
+830 ALDDSDFQADL

-849 SWLSLNTD
+849 AWMFLYRDNAAITDRDMLNVTPTVRLDECSYALLHDKFTPADGARSLTLWLSNNDSSHLVFFEDTD
-857 GMAVGGHD
+857 I
-865 PKDSAPTVLLDTCDY
+865 
-880 KEYDPSESSPSG
+880 
-892 SAVPPGGG
+892 
-900 NPLALCLSLSNS
+900 
-912 ARFTF
+912 
-917 YEGSDFMLYQHGDTR
+917 MLYQRDDAY
-932 YYKVSSYGDYATIFD
+932 YYKVSDYGDYATLYD
-947 AMLAWYN
+947 AMLAWFNSAQSGTEPSDASSATTTNAVSRDSLIKAADSYVDLGGYLWYTADGKFCRWHEGGSVETLRELPYN
-954 KTPDK
+954 DVTDQPAI
-959 EATFESDLVLASN
+959 ATLA
-972 AATVDILAF
+972 VEYDQ
-981 CPASGESGSHAPLLT
+981 
-996 GYSVALDSYEYKPI
+996 VALRWHIGGATTGTTMLELYGADGKRTME
-1010 DKPKNLDGLDSV
+1010 LDGSA
-1022 ELWPHNAQATCLIF
+1022 P
-1036 YKGTNT
+1036 
-1042 VKYVSGK
+1042 
-1049 SERYYRAVGDFS
+1049 
-1061 IVDNDGRTLYDLMR
+1061 
-1075 VWYDTAEYSDML
+1075 
-1087 TSDVRAQS
+1087 
-1095 KSFSWQEAAQNWA
+1095 
-1108 NAYYGTQKE
+1108 
-1117 VTSGSIYKF
+1117 
-1126 TWLNVTVNPAEE
+1126 
-1138 TTQAKRKAGEIDDNT
+1138 
-1153 YCFAVRVEFTAE
+1153 FAI
-1165 SANALQS
+1165 S
-1172 AMAGNTVKC
+1172 GNTVVKLLSFPPTTGNLLLSTDGGKTWSAIGDADWFYGSVT
-1181 ENPAA
+1181 EDSSGSTSYALADLTIRDGYVYTTAVYDVHHEKSNA
-1186 PKDAYEFYRCCTI
+1186 PLVTHAVRISIK
-1199 QLRDDGRWYG
+1199 
-1209 TELGTGWLCAIPK
+1209 TGAQEILD
-1222 KEGLPPPFFAVFQRR
+1222 
-1237 AGKSTGTSQ
+1237 
-1246 RYVV
+1246 

>member
-42 WLALAAFLL
+42 WLALAVFLL

-162 SRADYAAMLSDT
+162 ARADYAAMLSDT

-319 AQKKRGLGV
+319 AQKKRGLGI

-336 LTAGCAISWG
+336 LTAGCAVSWG
-346 ERAQKNDDPFADK
+346 SRDASTVPFDGSRYHPVFVLENPELTIGESFLPLSNITSTSVQLSQADGIK
-359 SYTVDILL
+359 MVALTYTGTAMVYTPMESVTLTQ
-367 YEAPAFTD
+367 ENF
-375 GFTDGT
+375 DGT
-381 YPSFR
+381 LLPDLDALRSD
-386 TTTNTAGEKYVTLCD
+386 NKTAWRVQLPDNFDDHDPEASPNLVFLLEQEDGTLYLCIGYHFNGGD
-401 AWGSTSIYGPM
+401 AFPEDSDRIRWVYR
-412 EEYTLE
+412 LE
-418 KQSFYALFGSTKA
+418 K
-431 SPVDDLIQN
+431 
-440 NKSAWSGHCE
+440 
-450 EASDG
+450 
-455 QPNQVYLLKQKDGS
+455 
-469 VYLGL
+469 
-474 AGDYEEDG
+474 ED
-482 SELFCSVFRLN
+482 N
-493 EQVNPIYA
+493 TIYP

-506 AAACVED
+506 AAACVAE

-544 QLEQADS
+544 QLEFADS

-571 KPTNEAGMQID
+571 KPTNEAGAQINI
-582 VIGGQ
+582 VGGQ
-587 ELTDDGYLNENWT
+587 ELTDDGYLNEHWT

-607 YTYGEKTG
+607 YTSGEKTG
-615 YQVIGTYTGNDGLWY
+615 YQIIGTYTGNDGLWY

-636 GEEKYYLHDFYV
+636 GEEKYYLHDFYI
-648 DYAGLDL
+648 DYAGLNE
-655 PKMFIPDLLNDTAAD
+655 PKMYIPDLVDGLVED
-670 GYGRANQCEARLI
+670 GYGHGNSVEGRLV
-683 SGDGSYYFYAPITA
+683 SGSTYNFCYYYVPITG
-697 WACNPGTEF
+697 WACSPGTDY
-706 WYSRYDTGSYFNAKK
+706 WYSRYDTGSYFSVKK
-721 LEQSLDEAKA
+721 LERGINDAKA
-731 EWESTGAKAEKT
+731 EWESTGVTGEKVDT
-743 DAGWRFVTHEGMS
+743 GCWRYVTHEGMS
-756 NTIVTLFDAPDGTCY
+756 NTIVTLFAGPNNTTY
-771 EVTTHWTFDG
+771 EVEIHWLFDG
-781 STEENQWGWNRDR
+781 STEENQWGWNHDR
-794 AVEGEAV
+794 AVEEEAV
-801 ILQAMVN
+801 ILQAMVKHFTIN
-808 SFRTSKI
+808 GGI
-815 LFTDGS
+815 YFTDGS
-821 PNGSESSDP
+821 SDSESP
-830 APDDTAFQADL
+830 ADTAFLTDL
-841 QLASNGGA
+841 QLAANGGIESLTLFPA
-849 SWLSLNTD
+849 ATSSIISPCEPVSTEGSELHVDLSNYGYSSTSEPENISLLNHIRIDLKGDSQSWF
-857 GMAVGGHD
+857 
-865 PKDSAPTVLLDTCDY
+865 
-880 KEYDPSESSPSG
+880 ESYQ
-892 SAVPPGGG
+892 GG
-900 NPLALCLSLSNS
+900 NVIGYCAENRP
-912 ARFTF
+912 T
-917 YEGSDFMLYQHGDTR
+917 E
-932 YYKVSSYGDYATIFD
+932 YY
-947 AMLAWYN
+947 
-954 KTPDK
+954 
-959 EATFESDLVLASN
+959 
-972 AATVDILAF
+972 LAF
-981 CPASGESGSHAPLLT
+981 
-996 GYSVALDSYEYKPI
+996 
-1010 DKPKNLDGLDSV
+1010 
-1022 ELWPHNAQATCLIF
+1022 
-1036 YKGTNT
+1036 
-1042 VKYVSGK
+1042 
-1049 SERYYRAVGDFS
+1049 GDF
-1061 IVDNDGRTLYDLMR
+1061 GKYATLYDVILEWYHSAQSGTEPSDASSATTTNAVSR
-1075 VWYDTAEYSDML
+1075 DSLIKAADSYVDLGGYLWYTAGGKFCRWHEGGSVETVCDLPLDYDTPVSASLSTQDNRILMNYHIGGAIMGSFITDLYDTDGKKLSSINGYNAIAISGDIIVMTDYFMPTPNNMSISYDCGKTFTEFGDKDWFYGSAL
-1087 TSDVRAQS
+1087 TED
-1095 KSFSWQEAAQNWA
+1095 
-1108 NAYYGTQKE
+1108 GTY
-1117 VTSGSIYKF
+1117 VTSVNSSLEIRDGYVYTTAVYDINHEKSDDP
-1126 TWLNVTVNPAEE
+1126 LVTH
-1138 TTQAKRKAGEIDDNT
+1138 
-1153 YCFAVRVEFTAE
+1153 AVRI
-1165 SANALQS
+1165 SI
-1172 AMAGNTVKC
+1172 K
-1181 ENPAA
+1181 
-1186 PKDAYEFYRCCTI
+1186 
-1199 QLRDDGRWYG
+1199 
-1209 TELGTGWLCAIPK
+1209 TGAQEILD
-1222 KEGLPPPFFAVFQRR
+1222 
-1237 AGKSTGTSQ
+1237 
-1246 RYVV
+1246 